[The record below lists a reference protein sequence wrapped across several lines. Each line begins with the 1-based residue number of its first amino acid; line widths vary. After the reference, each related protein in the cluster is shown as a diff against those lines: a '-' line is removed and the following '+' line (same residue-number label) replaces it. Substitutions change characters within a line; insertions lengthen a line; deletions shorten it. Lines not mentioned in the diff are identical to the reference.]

1 MAQFFIHRPIFAW
14 VIALVIMLAGILT
27 LTKMPI
33 AQYPTIAPPT
43 VTISATYPG
52 ASASTVE
59 NTVTQIIE
67 QQMNGLDGLRYIS
80 SNSAGNGQAS
90 IQLNF
95 EQGVDPDIAQV
106 QVQNK
111 LQSAT
116 ALLPED
122 VQRQGVK
129 VTKSGASFL
138 QVLAF
143 YSESD
148 SLSADDIK
156 DYVNSNISEP
166 LSRVAGVGEVQVFGG
181 SYAMRIWL
189 DPAKLTSLGITP
201 SDVAAAIRA
210 QNSQVAVGQLG
221 GAPSIEGQVLN
232 ATVNAQSMLTTPEQF
247 KNIFLRNTSDGA
259 QVRLGDVARVELGA
273 DTYQFDS
280 KFNGKPAGGVAIKLA
295 TGANALDTSEAVEA
309 RMVEL
314 RKNYPTGMKD
324 KLAFDTTPFI
334 KISIESVVHTLIEAI
349 ILVFFVMFL
358 FLQNWRATIIPT
370 MAVPVVV
377 LGTFAII
384 NIFGFSINTLTMFA
398 MVLAIG
404 LLVDDAI
411 VVVENVERVMQEDH
425 LDPVAATE
433 LSMKQITGALI
444 GMTSVLTAVFVPMSF
459 FGGTTGVIY
468 RQFSITLVTA
478 MVLSLVVAV
487 TFTPALCATILK
499 QHNPNKK
506 PSNNIFARFFRWFNA
521 AFDRTAE
528 KYQTGVNF
536 MTHHKLFS
544 GIVYAAVIGVL
555 VVLFKMLPS
564 SFLPEEDQGV
574 VMTLVQLPPNAT
586 LDRTDKVINTMT
598 HYFMENEKASVESV
612 FSVSGFS
619 FTGIGQNAG
628 LAFVKLKDWEKRTT
642 PEQQIGSLIQRGMAL
657 NMIAKDASYVMPLQL
672 PAMPE
677 LGVTAG
683 FNFQLKASAGQSHE
697 QLLAARNTILGLAA
711 QDKRLAGV
719 RPNGQEDTP
728 QYQINIDQAQAGA
741 MGVSIADINS
751 TMSMAWGGSYIN
763 DFIDRG
769 RVKKVYVQGEAHARM
784 MPEDLNKWYVRN
796 NKGEM
801 IPFSSFATGTWTYG
815 SPRLERY
822 NGIASMNIQGSPAPG
837 TSSGDAMLAMEEI
850 VAKLPSMGLQGFDY
864 EWTGLSLE
872 ERESGS
878 QAPFLYALSL
888 LIVFLCLAALYESW
902 SVPFS
907 ILLVVPLGV
916 VGAIIL
922 TMFGHTGLFGGI
934 TLFGR
939 TYFAPDANLSN
950 NIYFQVA
957 LIAVIGL
964 SAKNA
969 ILIVEFAKEL
979 QEKGESLFDATL
991 HAAKMRLRPII
1002 MTTLA
1007 FGFGVLPL
1015 ALSSGAGAGSQHSV
1029 GYGVLGGVIT
1039 STLLGIFFI
1048 PVFFVWVRSIFKYK
1062 PKNQNL
1068 QEHKS

>member
-27 LTKMPI
+27 ISNMPI
-33 AQYPTIAPPT
+33 AQYPTVAPPT

-52 ASASTVE
+52 ASADTVE

-90 IQLNF
+90 ITLNF
-95 EQGVDPDIAQV
+95 DQGIDPDIAQV

-122 VQRQGVK
+122 VQRQGVR

-138 QVLAF
+138 QVLSF
-143 YSESD
+143 FSPD
-148 SLSADDIK
+148 NSLTGDDIK

-166 LSRVAGVGEVQVFGG
+166 LSRVEGVGEVQVFGG

-189 DPAKLTSLGITP
+189 DPAKMASLQVTP
-201 SDVAAAIRA
+201 SDVSAAIRT
-210 QNSQVAVGQLG
+210 QNAQVAVGQLG
-221 GAPSIEGQVLN
+221 GAPATPGTVLN
-232 ATVNAQSMLTTPEQF
+232 ATVTAQSLLQTPEQF
-247 KNIFLRNTSDGA
+247 ANVFLKNTSNGA

-280 KFNGKPAGGVAIKLA
+280 KYNGKPSGGVAIKLA
-295 TGANALDTSEAVEA
+295 TGANALDTAQAVEA
-309 RMVEL
+309 RLAQL
-314 RKNYPTGMKD
+314 RPNYPAGLKD
-324 KLAFDTTPFI
+324 ELAFDTTPFI
-334 KISIESVVHTLIEAI
+334 ELSIKSVVKTLIEAI
-349 ILVFFVMFL
+349 ILVFVVMFL

-377 LGTFAII
+377 LGTFAVI
-384 NIFGFSINTLTMFA
+384 NMFGFTINTLTMFA

-411 VVVENVERVMQEDH
+411 VVVENVERVMVEDH
-425 LDPVAATE
+425 MDPISATE
-433 LSMKQITGALI
+433 ISMKQISGALI
-444 GMTSVLTAVFVPMSF
+444 GITSVLSAVFVPMAF

-478 MVLSLVVAV
+478 MVLSLIVAL

-499 QHNPNKK
+499 QHDPNKA
-506 PSNNIFARFFRWFNA
+506 PSNNIFARFFRWFNRS
-521 AFDRTAE
+521 FDKLAE
-528 KYQTGVNF
+528 KYQGGVNR
-536 MTHHKLFS
+536 MTHSKIFS
-544 GIVYAAVIGVL
+544 GIVYGLVL
-555 VVLFKMLPS
+555 VGIVFLFQKLPS
-564 SFLPEEDQGV
+564 SFLPDEDQGV
-574 VMTLVQLPPNAT
+574 VMTLVQLPPNAS
-586 LDRTDKVINTMT
+586 LERTGETIDAMT
-598 HYFMENEKASVESV
+598 GFFLNNEKDHVESV
-612 FSVSGFS
+612 FSVAGFS
-619 FTGIGQNAG
+619 FAGVGQNAG
-628 LAFVKLKDWEKRTT
+628 MAFIKLKDWSERTS
-642 PEQQIGSLIQRGMAL
+642 PESQVGAIIGRGMAL
-657 NMIAKDASYVMPLQL
+657 NMIVKDATYIMPLQL

-677 LGVTAG
+677 LGVSAG
-683 FNFQLKASAGQSHE
+683 FNLQLKDSAGNGHTK
-697 QLLAARNTILGLAA
+697 LIDARNMILGMAA
-711 QDKRLAGV
+711 QDPRLAGV

-728 QYQINIDQAQAGA
+728 QYKVIVDHAQAGA
-741 MGVSIADINS
+741 MGVSVAEINS
-751 TMSMAWGGSYIN
+751 TMSIAWGGSYVN

-769 RVKKVYVQGEAHARM
+769 RVKKVYVQGQSDSRM
-784 MPEDLNKWYVRN
+784 QPEDLDKWYVRN

-801 IPFSSFATGTWTYG
+801 IPFSAFATGEWTYG

-822 NGIASMNIQGSPAPG
+822 NGLSSVNIQGTPAPG
-837 TSSGDAMLAMEEI
+837 VSSGDAMLAMEEI
-850 VAKLPSMGLQGFDY
+850 VAKLPQMGAIGFDY

-872 ERESGS
+872 ERESGA

-902 SVPFS
+902 SIPFS
-907 ILLVVPLGV
+907 VLLVVPLGII
-916 VGAIIL
+916 GALAL
-922 TMFGHTGLFGGI
+922 TFAGMVLFQN
-934 TLFGR
+934 
-939 TYFAPDANLSN
+939 PNLSN

-957 LIAVIGL
+957 IIAVIGL

-979 QEKGESLFDATL
+979 QEQGEELFSATL

-1015 ALSSGAGAGSQHSV
+1015 ALSTGAGAGSQHSV
-1029 GYGVLGGVIT
+1029 GYGVLGGVIS

-1048 PVFFVWVRSIFKYK
+1048 PVFYVWIRSIFKYK
-1062 PKNQNL
+1062 PKPQRTENM
-1068 QEHKS
+1068 S

>member
-14 VIALVIMLAGILT
+14 VIALVIMLAGIIT
-27 LTKMPI
+27 LTKMPV
-33 AQYPTIAPPT
+33 AQYPTISPPS

-52 ASASTVE
+52 ASAQTVE

-90 IQLNF
+90 INLNF
-95 EQGVDPDIAQV
+95 EQGIDPDIAQV

-122 VQRQGVK
+122 VQRQGLK
-129 VTKSGASFL
+129 VTKSGASFM

-143 YSESD
+143 YSPD
-148 SLSADDIK
+148 GSLSAADIK

-189 DPAKLTSLGITP
+189 DPAKMTSLQITP
-201 SDVAAAIRA
+201 SDVATAINA

-221 GAPSIEGQVLN
+221 GAPSVQGQVLN
-232 ATVNAQSMLTTPEQF
+232 ATVNAQSMLQTPEQF
-247 KNIFLRNTSDGA
+247 RNIFLKNTASGA
-259 QVRLGDVARVELGA
+259 QVRLGDVARVELGS
-273 DTYQFDS
+273 DNYQFDS
-280 KFNGKPAGGVAIKLA
+280 KFNGKAAGGVAIKLA
-295 TGANALDTSEAVEA
+295 TGANALDTAAAVEK
-309 RMVEL
+309 RLSEL
-314 RKNYPTGMKD
+314 RKNYPNGLKD
-324 KLAFDTTPFI
+324 QLAYDTTPFI
-334 KISIESVVHTLIEAI
+334 KLSIESVVHTLIEAVV
-349 ILVFFVMFL
+349 LVFIVMFL

-370 MAVPVVV
+370 LAVPVVV
-377 LGTFAII
+377 LGTFAVI

-411 VVVENVERVMQEDH
+411 VVVENVERVMQEEH

-433 LSMKQITGALI
+433 KSMQQISGALVGI
-444 GMTSVLTAVFVPMSF
+444 TSVLTAVFVPMAF
-459 FGGTTGVIY
+459 FAGTTGVIY

-478 MVLSLVVAV
+478 MILSLIVAL
-487 TFTPALCATILK
+487 TFTPALCATLLK
-499 QHNPNKK
+499 QHDPNKAE
-506 PSNNIFARFFRWFNA
+506 SNNIFARFFRWFNSS
-521 AFDRTAE
+521 FE
-528 KYQTGVNF
+528 KLSVKYQGGVNR
-536 MTHHKLFS
+536 MTHHKVFS
-544 GIVYAAVIGVL
+544 GVVYLLVIAGL
-555 VVLFKMLPS
+555 VGLYKALPS
-564 SFLPEEDQGV
+564 SFLPDEDQGV
-574 VMTLVQLPPNAT
+574 VMTLVQLPPSAS
-586 LDRTDKVINTMT
+586 LERTDKVITTMT
-598 HYFMENEKASVESV
+598 DYFMNKEKEHVESI
-612 FSVSGFS
+612 FTVSGFS
-619 FTGIGQNAG
+619 FTGVGQNAG
-628 LAFVKLKDWEKRTT
+628 LAFIKLKDWSERTT
-642 PEQQIGSLIQRGMAL
+642 PESQIGAIIQRGMAL
-657 NMIAKDASYVMPLQL
+657 NMIVKDASYIMPLQL

-677 LGVTAG
+677 LGVSAG
-683 FNFQLKASAGQSHE
+683 FNIQLKDASGQGHE
-697 QLLAARNTILGLAA
+697 KLIAARNAILGMAA

-741 MGVSIADINS
+741 MGVSIADINT
-751 TMSMAWGGSYIN
+751 TMSMAWGGTYIN
-763 DFIDRG
+763 DFVDRG
-769 RVKKVYVQGEAHARM
+769 RVKKVYVQGEANTRM

-796 NKGEM
+796 SSGTM
-801 IPFSSFATGTWTYG
+801 VPFSAFATGEWTYG

-822 NGIASMNIQGSPAPG
+822 NGVSSVNIQGTPAPG
-837 TSSGDAMLAMEEI
+837 VSSGDAMLAMEEI
-850 VAKLPSMGLQGFDY
+850 IGKLPSMGLQGFDY

-872 ERESGS
+872 ERDSGN
-878 QAPFLYALSL
+878 QTAPLLVLSM

-902 SVPFS
+902 SIPVS
-907 ILLVVPLGV
+907 VLLVVPLGIL
-916 VGAIIL
+916 GAFALTWLGMIIK
-922 TMFGHTGLFGGI
+922 GD
-934 TLFGR
+934 
-939 TYFAPDANLSN
+939 PNLSF

-957 LIAVIGL
+957 IVAVIGL

-979 QEKGESLFDATL
+979 QEQGEDLFDATL

-1015 ALSSGAGAGSQHSV
+1015 ALSTGAGAGSQHSV
-1029 GYGVLGGVIT
+1029 GFGVLGGVIS

-1048 PVFFVWVRSIFKYK
+1048 PVFFVWIRSIFKYK
-1062 PKNQNL
+1062 PKKQNNQE
-1068 QEHKS
+1068 QTS

>member
-1 MAQFFIHRPIFAW
+1 MAHFFIHRPIFAW
-14 VIALVIMLAGILT
+14 VISLVIMLAGIIT
-27 LTKMPI
+27 LTNMPI

-43 VTISATYPG
+43 VTIAATYPG
-52 ASASTVE
+52 ASAETVE

-80 SNSAGNGQAS
+80 SNSAGNGSAS
-90 IQLNF
+90 ITLNF
-95 EQGVDPDIAQV
+95 EQGIDPDIAQV

-116 ALLPED
+116 ALLPDD

-143 YSESD
+143 YSPDE

-181 SYAMRIWL
+181 SYAMRIWM
-189 DPAKLTSLGITP
+189 DPAKMASLQVTP
-201 SDVAAAIRA
+201 SDIAQAIRT
-210 QNSQVAVGQLG
+210 QNAQVAVGQLG
-221 GAPSIEGQVLN
+221 GAPAIQGQALN
-232 ATVNAQSMLTTPEQF
+232 ATVTAQSLLQTPEQF
-247 KNIFLRNTSDGA
+247 SNIFLKNTASGA
-259 QVRLGDVARVELGA
+259 QVRLGDVARIELGA
-273 DTYQFDS
+273 DNYQFIS
-280 KFNGKPAGGVAIKLA
+280 KYNGKPAGGVAIKLS
-295 TGANALDTSEAVEA
+295 TGANALDTAAAVEE
-309 RMVEL
+309 RLKQL
-314 RKNYPTGMKD
+314 RPNYPAGLKD
-324 KLAFDTTPFI
+324 ELAFDTTPFI
-334 KISIESVVHTLIEAI
+334 ELSIKSVVKTLVEAI
-349 ILVFFVMFL
+349 ILVFIVMFL

-377 LGTFAII
+377 LGTFAVI
-384 NIFGFSINTLTMFA
+384 NMFGFSINTLTMFA

-411 VVVENVERVMQEDH
+411 VVVENVERVMVEEH

-433 LSMKQITGALI
+433 KSMKQISGALI
-444 GMTSVLTAVFVPMSF
+444 GITSVLSAVFVPMAF

-478 MVLSLVVAV
+478 MVLSLVVAL

-499 QHNPNKK
+499 QHDPNK
-506 PSNNIFARFFRWFNA
+506 PESNGIFARFFRWFNRS
-521 AFDRTAE
+521 FDKLSV
-528 KYQTGVNF
+528 KYQGGVNR
-536 MTHHKLFS
+536 MTHHKIFS
-544 GIVYAAVIGVL
+544 GVLYAVVLGIIVL
-555 VVLFKMLPS
+555 VFQKLPS
-564 SFLPEEDQGV
+564 SFLPDEDQGV

-586 LDRTDKVINTMT
+586 LERTDATMT
-598 HYFMENEKASVESV
+598 SMTNFFRENEKEHVQSV

-619 FTGIGQNAG
+619 FSGVGQNAG
-628 LAFVKLKDWEKRTT
+628 MAFIKLKDWSERTS
-642 PEQQIGSLIQRGMAL
+642 PESQVGAIIQRGMAL
-657 NMIAKDASYVMPLQL
+657 NMIVKDATYIMPLQL

-677 LGVTAG
+677 LGVSSG
-683 FNFQLKASAGQSHE
+683 FNLQLKDAAGNGHE
-697 QLLAARNTILGLAA
+697 KLTMARNIVLGEASK
-711 QDKRLAGV
+711 DPRLMGV

-728 QYQINIDQAQAGA
+728 QYRIIIDQAQAGA
-741 MGVSIADINS
+741 AGVSIAEINS
-751 TMSMAWGGSYIN
+751 TMGMAWGGSYIN

-769 RVKKVYVQGEAHARM
+769 RVKKVYVQAESDSRM

-796 NKGEM
+796 NRGEM
-801 IPFSSFATGTWTYG
+801 VPFSAFATGEWTYG

-822 NGIASMNIQGSPAPG
+822 NGVSAKNIQGAPAPG
-837 TSSGDAMLAMEEI
+837 VSSGEAMQAMEEI
-850 VAKLPSMGLQGFDY
+850 VAKLPSMGLNGFDY

-872 ERESGS
+872 ERESGD

-902 SVPFS
+902 SIPFS
-907 ILLVVPLGV
+907 VLLVVPLGI
-916 VGAIIL
+916 VGALLL
-922 TMFGHTGLFGGI
+922 TFGGMI
-934 TLFGR
+934 LFKN
-939 TYFAPDANLSN
+939 PNLSN

-957 LIAVIGL
+957 IIAVIGL

-979 QEKGESLFDATL
+979 QEKGEDLFEATL

-1029 GYGVLGGVIT
+1029 GYGVLGGVIS

-1048 PVFFVWVRSIFKYK
+1048 PVFYVWIRSIFKYK
-1062 PKNQNL
+1062 PKQQNN
-1068 QEHKS
+1068 QEHVS

>member
-14 VIALVIMLAGILT
+14 VIALVIMLAGIIT
-27 LTKMPI
+27 LTKMPV
-33 AQYPTIAPPT
+33 AQYPTISPPS

-52 ASASTVE
+52 ASAQTVE

-90 IQLNF
+90 INLNF
-95 EQGVDPDIAQV
+95 EQGIDPDIAQV

-122 VQRQGVK
+122 VQRQGLK
-129 VTKSGASFL
+129 VTKSGASFM

-143 YSESD
+143 YSPD
-148 SLSADDIK
+148 GSLSAADIK

-189 DPAKLTSLGITP
+189 DPAKMTSLQITP
-201 SDVAAAIRA
+201 SDVATAINA

-221 GAPSIEGQVLN
+221 GAPSVQGQVLN
-232 ATVNAQSMLTTPEQF
+232 ATVNAQSMLQTPEQF
-247 KNIFLRNTSDGA
+247 RNIFLKNTASGA
-259 QVRLGDVARVELGA
+259 QVRLGDVARVELGS
-273 DTYQFDS
+273 DNYQFDS
-280 KFNGKPAGGVAIKLA
+280 KFNGKAAGGVAIKLA
-295 TGANALDTSEAVEA
+295 TGANALDTAAAVEK
-309 RMVEL
+309 RLSEL
-314 RKNYPTGMKD
+314 RKNYPNGLKD
-324 KLAFDTTPFI
+324 QLAYDTTPFI
-334 KISIESVVHTLIEAI
+334 KLSIESVVHTLIEAVV
-349 ILVFFVMFL
+349 LVFIVMFL

-370 MAVPVVV
+370 LAVPVVV
-377 LGTFAII
+377 LGTFAVI

-411 VVVENVERVMQEDH
+411 VVVENVERVMQEEH

-433 LSMKQITGALI
+433 KSMQQISGALVGI
-444 GMTSVLTAVFVPMSF
+444 TSVLTAVFVPMAF
-459 FGGTTGVIY
+459 FAGTTGVIY

-478 MVLSLVVAV
+478 MILSLIVAL
-487 TFTPALCATILK
+487 TFTPALCATLLK
-499 QHNPNKK
+499 QHDPNKAE
-506 PSNNIFARFFRWFNA
+506 SNNIFARFFRWFNSS
-521 AFDRTAE
+521 FE
-528 KYQTGVNF
+528 KLSVKYQGGVNR
-536 MTHHKLFS
+536 MTHHKVFS
-544 GIVYAAVIGVL
+544 GVVYLLVIAGL
-555 VVLFKMLPS
+555 VGLYKALPS
-564 SFLPEEDQGV
+564 SFLPDEDQGV
-574 VMTLVQLPPNAT
+574 VMTLVQLPPSAS
-586 LDRTDKVINTMT
+586 LERTDKVITTMT
-598 HYFMENEKASVESV
+598 DYFMNKEKEHVESI
-612 FSVSGFS
+612 FTVSGFS
-619 FTGIGQNAG
+619 FTGVGQNAG
-628 LAFVKLKDWEKRTT
+628 LAFIKLKDWSERTT
-642 PEQQIGSLIQRGMAL
+642 PESQIGAIIQRGMAL
-657 NMIAKDASYVMPLQL
+657 NMIVKDASYIMPLQL

-677 LGVTAG
+677 LGVSAG
-683 FNFQLKASAGQSHE
+683 FDIQLKDASGQGHE
-697 QLLAARNTILGLAA
+697 KLIAARNAILGMAA

-741 MGVSIADINS
+741 MGVSIADINT
-751 TMSMAWGGSYIN
+751 TMSMAWGGTYIN
-763 DFIDRG
+763 DFVDRG
-769 RVKKVYVQGEAHARM
+769 RVKKVYVQGEANTRM

-796 NKGEM
+796 SSGTM
-801 IPFSSFATGTWTYG
+801 VPFSAFATGEWTYG

-822 NGIASMNIQGSPAPG
+822 NGVSSVNIQGTPAPG
-837 TSSGDAMLAMEEI
+837 VSSGDAMLAMEEI
-850 VAKLPSMGLQGFDY
+850 IGKLPSMGLQGFDY

-872 ERESGS
+872 ERDSGN
-878 QAPFLYALSL
+878 QTAPLLVLSM

-902 SVPFS
+902 SIPVS
-907 ILLVVPLGV
+907 VLLVVPLGIL
-916 VGAIIL
+916 GAFALTWLGMIIK
-922 TMFGHTGLFGGI
+922 GD
-934 TLFGR
+934 
-939 TYFAPDANLSN
+939 PNLSF

-957 LIAVIGL
+957 IVAVIGL

-979 QEKGESLFDATL
+979 QEQGEDLFDATL

-1015 ALSSGAGAGSQHSV
+1015 ALSTGAGAGSQHSV
-1029 GYGVLGGVIT
+1029 GFGVLGGVIS

-1048 PVFFVWVRSIFKYK
+1048 PVFFVWIRSIFKYK
-1062 PKNQNL
+1062 PKKQNNQE
-1068 QEHKS
+1068 QTS

>member
-1 MAQFFIHRPIFAW
+1 MAKFFIHRPIFAW

-27 LTKMPI
+27 ISKMPI

-52 ASASTVE
+52 ASAATVE

-90 IQLNF
+90 IALNF

-116 ALLPED
+116 ALLPDD
-122 VQRQGVK
+122 VQRQGVR

-143 YSESD
+143 YSPD
-148 SLSADDIK
+148 GSLTADDIK

-189 DPAKLTSLGITP
+189 DPAKMASLQVTP
-201 SDVAAAIRA
+201 SDVAQAIRT
-210 QNSQVAVGQLG
+210 QNAQVAVGQLG
-221 GAPSIEGQVLN
+221 GAPQIEGQVLN
-232 ATVNAQSMLTTPEQF
+232 ATVNAQSLLQTPEQF
-247 KNIFLRNTSDGA
+247 ENIFLKNTTSGA

-273 DTYQFDS
+273 DNYQFDS

-295 TGANALDTSEAVEA
+295 TGANALDTAEAVEE
-309 RMVEL
+309 RLKQL
-314 RKNYPTGMKD
+314 RPNYPQGMVD
-324 KLAFDTTPFI
+324 TLAFDTTPFI
-334 KISIESVVHTLIEAI
+334 QLSIESVVHTLIEAV
-349 ILVFFVMFL
+349 ILVFIVMFL

-411 VVVENVERVMQEDH
+411 VVVENVERVMAEEH
-425 LDPVAATE
+425 LDPVSATE
-433 LSMKQITGALI
+433 KSMKQISGALI
-444 GMTSVLTAVFVPMSF
+444 GITSVLSAVFVPMAF
-459 FGGTTGVIY
+459 FGGSTGVIY

-478 MVLSLVVAV
+478 MVLSLVVAL

-499 QHNPNKK
+499 QHDPNK
-506 PSNNIFARFFRWFNA
+506 PQSNNPAARFFRWFNHS
-521 AFDRTAE
+521 FDRVSV
-528 KYQTGVNF
+528 KYQGGVNR
-536 MTHHKLFS
+536 MTHHKIFS
-544 GIVYAAVIGVL
+544 GIIYAVVIGIIVL
-555 VVLFKMLPS
+555 IFQKLPS
-564 SFLPEEDQGV
+564 SFLPDEDQGV

-586 LDRTDKVINTMT
+586 LERTDKVINTMT
-598 HYFMENEKASVESV
+598 GYFLENEKDHVQSV
-612 FSVSGFS
+612 FSVAGFS
-619 FTGIGQNAG
+619 FTGVGQNAG
-628 LAFVKLKDWEKRTT
+628 LAFIKLKDWSERTT
-642 PEQQIGSLIQRGMAL
+642 PESQVGAIIQRGMAL
-657 NMIAKDASYVMPLQL
+657 NMIVKDASYIMPLQL

-677 LGVTAG
+677 LGVSAG
-683 FNFQLKASAGQSHE
+683 FNMQLKAASGQSHE
-697 QLLAARNTILGLAA
+697 QLLAARNTVLGMAA

-719 RPNGQEDTP
+719 RPNGQEDNP
-728 QYQINIDQAQAGA
+728 QYRVIVDHAQAGA
-741 MGVSIADINS
+741 LGVSISEINS

-763 DFIDRG
+763 DFLDRG
-769 RVKKVYVQGEAHARM
+769 RVKKVYVQGEASSRM
-784 MPEDLNKWYVRN
+784 MPEDLNQWYVRN
-796 NKGEM
+796 NRGEM
-801 IPFSSFATGTWTYG
+801 VPFSAFATGEWTYG

-822 NGIASMNIQGSPAPG
+822 NGVSAMNIQGTPAPG
-837 TSSGDAMLAMEEI
+837 VSSGDAMRAMEEI
-850 VAKLPSMGLQGFDY
+850 IAKLPEMGMQGFDY

-872 ERESGS
+872 ERESGA

-902 SVPFS
+902 SIPFS
-907 ILLVVPLGV
+907 VLLVVPLGI
-916 VGAIIL
+916 VGALLL
-922 TMFGHTGLFGGI
+922 TFGGMI
-934 TLFGR
+934 LFKD
-939 TYFAPDANLSN
+939 PNLSN

-957 LIAVIGL
+957 IIAVIGL

-979 QEKGESLFDATL
+979 QEQGEELFDATL

-1015 ALSSGAGAGSQHSV
+1015 ALASGAGAGSQHSV
-1029 GYGVLGGVIT
+1029 GYGVLGGVIS

-1048 PVFFVWVRSIFKYK
+1048 PVFYVWIRSIFKYK
-1062 PKNQNL
+1062 PKQQNQ
-1068 QEHKS
+1068 EYKS

>member
-1 MAQFFIHRPIFAW
+1 MAHFFIHRPIFAW
-14 VIALVIMLAGILT
+14 VISLVIMLAGIIT
-27 LTKMPI
+27 LTNMPI

-43 VTISATYPG
+43 VTIAATYPG
-52 ASASTVE
+52 ASAETVE

-80 SNSAGNGQAS
+80 SNSAGNGSAS
-90 IQLNF
+90 ITLNF
-95 EQGVDPDIAQV
+95 EQGIDPDIAQV

-116 ALLPED
+116 ALLPDD

-143 YSESD
+143 YSPDE

-181 SYAMRIWL
+181 SYAMRIWM
-189 DPAKLTSLGITP
+189 DPAKMASLQVTP
-201 SDVAAAIRA
+201 SDIAQAIRT
-210 QNSQVAVGQLG
+210 QNAQVAVGQLG
-221 GAPSIEGQVLN
+221 GAPSIQGQALN
-232 ATVNAQSMLTTPEQF
+232 ATVTAQSLLQTPEQF
-247 KNIFLRNTSDGA
+247 SNIFLKNTASGA
-259 QVRLGDVARVELGA
+259 QVRLGDVARIELGA
-273 DTYQFDS
+273 DNYQFIS
-280 KFNGKPAGGVAIKLA
+280 KYNGKPAGGVAIKLS
-295 TGANALDTSEAVEA
+295 TGANALDTAAAVEE
-309 RMVEL
+309 RLKQL
-314 RKNYPTGMKD
+314 RPNYPTGLKD
-324 KLAFDTTPFI
+324 ELAFDTTPFI
-334 KISIESVVHTLIEAI
+334 ELSIKSVVKTLIEAI
-349 ILVFFVMFL
+349 ILVFIVMFL

-377 LGTFAII
+377 LGTFAVI
-384 NIFGFSINTLTMFA
+384 NMFGFTINTLTMFA

-411 VVVENVERVMQEDH
+411 VVVENVERVMVEEH

-433 LSMKQITGALI
+433 KSMKQISGALI
-444 GMTSVLTAVFVPMSF
+444 GITSVLSAVFIPMAF

-478 MVLSLVVAV
+478 MVLSLVVAL

-499 QHNPNKK
+499 QHDPNK
-506 PSNNIFARFFRWFNA
+506 PESNGIFARFFRWFNRS
-521 AFDRTAE
+521 FDKLSV
-528 KYQTGVNF
+528 KYQGGVNR
-536 MTHHKLFS
+536 MTHHKIFS
-544 GIVYAAVIGVL
+544 GVLYA
-555 VVLFKMLPS
+555 VVLGIIVLLFQKLPS
-564 SFLPEEDQGV
+564 SFLPDEDQGV

-586 LDRTDKVINTMT
+586 LERTEATMT
-598 HYFMENEKASVESV
+598 SMSNFFRENEKEHVESV

-628 LAFVKLKDWEKRTT
+628 MAFIKLKDWSERTS
-642 PEQQIGSLIQRGMAL
+642 PESQVGAIIQRGMAL
-657 NMIAKDASYVMPLQL
+657 NMIVKDATYIMPLQL

-677 LGVTAG
+677 LGVSSG
-683 FNFQLKASAGQSHE
+683 FNLQLKDAAGNGHE
-697 QLLAARNTILGLAA
+697 KLTMARNIVLGEAA
-711 QDKRLAGV
+711 KDPRLMGV

-728 QYQINIDQAQAGA
+728 QYRIIVDQAQAGA
-741 MGVSIADINS
+741 AGVSIAEINS

-769 RVKKVYVQGEAHARM
+769 RVKKVYVQAESDSRM

-796 NKGEM
+796 NSGDM
-801 IPFSSFATGTWTYG
+801 VPFSAFATGEWTYG

-822 NGIASMNIQGSPAPG
+822 NGVSAKNIQGSPAPG
-837 TSSGDAMLAMEEI
+837 VSSGEAMQAMEEI
-850 VAKLPSMGLQGFDY
+850 VAKLPSMGLNGFDY

-872 ERESGS
+872 ERESGD

-902 SVPFS
+902 SIPFS
-907 ILLVVPLGV
+907 VLLVVPLGI
-916 VGAIIL
+916 VGALLLTFSGMIL
-922 TMFGHTGLFGGI
+922 FKN
-934 TLFGR
+934 
-939 TYFAPDANLSN
+939 PNLSN

-957 LIAVIGL
+957 IIAVIGL

-979 QEKGESLFDATL
+979 QEKGEDLFEATL

-1029 GYGVLGGVIT
+1029 GYGVLGGVIS

-1048 PVFFVWVRSIFKYK
+1048 PVFYVWIRSIFKYK
-1062 PKNQNL
+1062 PKQQNN
-1068 QEHKS
+1068 QEHVS

>member
-14 VIALVIMLAGILT
+14 VIALVIMLAGIIT
-27 LTKMPI
+27 LTKMPV

-52 ASASTVE
+52 ASAQTVE

-90 IQLNF
+90 INLNF

-116 ALLPED
+116 ALLPAD

-138 QVLAF
+138 QVIAF
-143 YSESD
+143 YSPD
-148 SLSADDIK
+148 NSLSASDIK

-166 LSRVAGVGEVQVFGG
+166 LSRVAGVGELQVFGG

-189 DPAKLTSLGITP
+189 DPAKLTSFNLTP
-201 SDVAAAIRA
+201 NDVATAIRA

-221 GAPSIEGQVLN
+221 GAPATAGQVLN
-232 ATVNAQSMLTTPEQF
+232 ATVNAQTMLQTPEQF
-247 KNIFLRNTSDGA
+247 KNIFLKNTSGGA
-259 QVRLGDVARVELGA
+259 QVRLGDVARVELGS
-273 DTYQFDS
+273 DNYQFDS
-280 KFNGKPAGGVAIKLA
+280 KFNGSPAGGVAIKLA
-295 TGANALDTSEAVEA
+295 TGANALDTAAAVEK
-309 RMVEL
+309 RLSEL
-314 RKNYPTGMKD
+314 RHNYPSGLKD
-324 KLAFDTTPFI
+324 KLAYDTTPFI
-334 KISIESVVHTLIEAI
+334 RLSIESVVHTLIEAVV
-349 ILVFFVMFL
+349 LVFIVMFL

-370 MAVPVVV
+370 LAVPVVV
-377 LGTFAII
+377 LGTFAVI

-411 VVVENVERVMQEDH
+411 VVVENVERVMQEEH
-425 LDPVAATE
+425 LEPVPATE
-433 LSMKQITGALI
+433 KSMSQISGALVGI
-444 GMTSVLTAVFVPMSF
+444 TSVLTAVFVPMAF
-459 FGGTTGVIY
+459 FSGTTGVIY

-478 MVLSLVVAV
+478 MILSLIVAL
-487 TFTPALCATILK
+487 TFTPALCATLLK
-499 QHNPNKK
+499 QHDPNKQE
-506 PSNNIFARFFRWFNA
+506 SNNIFARFFRWFNRS
-521 AFDRTAE
+521 FERLSE
-528 KYQTGVNF
+528 KYQGGVNR

-544 GIVYAAVIGVL
+544 GVLYIVVIAAL
-555 VVLFKMLPS
+555 VGIYKMLPS

-574 VMTLVQLPPNAT
+574 VMTLVQLPPSAS
-586 LDRTDKVINTMT
+586 LERTDKVIDTMT
-598 HYFMENEKASVESV
+598 GYFLNKEKENVESIFTV
-612 FSVSGFS
+612 AGFS
-619 FTGIGQNAG
+619 FTGVGQNAG
-628 LAFVKLKDWEKRTT
+628 LAFIKLKDWSERTS
-642 PEQQIGSLIQRGMAL
+642 PESQIGAIIQRGMAL
-657 NMIAKDASYVMPLQL
+657 NMIVKDASYIMPLQL

-677 LGVTAG
+677 LGVASG
-683 FNFQLKASAGQSHE
+683 FDIQLKDVSGQGHE
-697 QLLAARNTILGLAA
+697 KLIAARNAVLGMAS

-728 QYQINIDQAQAGA
+728 QYQITIDQAQAGA
-741 MGVSIADINS
+741 MGVSIADINN

-763 DFIDRG
+763 DFVDRG
-769 RVKKVYVQGEAHARM
+769 RVKKVYVQGEADTRM

-801 IPFSSFATGTWTYG
+801 VPFSGFAKGEWTYG

-822 NGIASMNIQGSPAPG
+822 NGVSSVNIQGTPAPG
-837 TSSGDAMLAMEEI
+837 VSSGDAMLAMEQI
-850 VAKLPSMGLQGFDY
+850 IGKLPSMGLSGFDY

-872 ERESGS
+872 ERDSGS
-878 QAPFLYALSL
+878 QTAPLLVLSL

-902 SVPFS
+902 SVPVS
-907 ILLVVPLGV
+907 VLLVVPLGI
-916 VGAIIL
+916 VGAFTL
-922 TMFGHTGLFGGI
+922 TWLGMMIKGD
-934 TLFGR
+934 
-939 TYFAPDANLSN
+939 PNLSF

-957 LIAVIGL
+957 IVAVIGL

-979 QEKGESLFDATL
+979 QEQGEELFEATL

-1015 ALSSGAGAGSQHSV
+1015 ALASGAGAGSQHSV
-1029 GYGVLGGVIT
+1029 GYGVLGGVIS

-1048 PVFFVWVRSIFKYK
+1048 PVFFVWIRSIFKYK
-1062 PKNQNL
+1062 PKTLNT
-1068 QEHKS
+1068 QEH

>member
-27 LTKMPI
+27 LSKMPI

-43 VTISATYPG
+43 VTIAATYPG
-52 ASASTVE
+52 ASAETVE

-122 VQRQGVK
+122 VQRQGIK

-138 QVLAF
+138 QVIAF
-143 YSESD
+143 YSPDEN
-148 SLSADDIK
+148 LSADDIK

-189 DPAKLTSLGITP
+189 DPAKMTSLQITP

-221 GAPSIEGQVLN
+221 GAPSVQGQVLN
-232 ATVNAQSMLTTPEQF
+232 ATINAQSMLQTPEQF
-247 KNIFLRNTSDGA
+247 KNIFLKNTVSGA
-259 QVRLGDVARVELGA
+259 QVRIGDIARVELGA
-273 DTYQFDS
+273 DNYQFDS
-280 KFNGKPAGGVAIKLA
+280 KYNGKPAGGVAIKLA
-295 TGANALDTSEAVEA
+295 TGANALDTAKAVEA
-309 RMVEL
+309 RLVDL

-324 KLAFDTTPFI
+324 QLAFDTTPFI
-334 KISIESVVHTLIEAI
+334 QLSIESVVHTLIEAI
-349 ILVFFVMFL
+349 ILVFIVMFL

-370 MAVPVVV
+370 LAVPVVV
-377 LGTFAII
+377 LGTFAVI
-384 NIFGFSINTLTMFA
+384 NVFGFSINTLTMFA

-433 LSMKQITGALI
+433 ISMKQISGALI
-444 GMTSVLTAVFVPMSF
+444 GITSVLSAVFIPMAF

-478 MVLSLVVAV
+478 MVLSLIVAL
-487 TFTPALCATILK
+487 TFTPALCATLLK
-499 QHNPNKK
+499 QHDPNQK
-506 PSNNIFARFFRWFNA
+506 PSNNIVARFFRWFNTS
-521 AFDRTAE
+521 FEKTAQ
-528 KYQTGVNF
+528 KYQNGVNR
-536 MTHHKLFS
+536 MTHHKIFS
-544 GIVYAAVIGVL
+544 GVIYVVVIGVL
-555 VVLFKMLPS
+555 IVLFKILPS

-586 LDRTDKVINTMT
+586 LERTGKTIDTMT
-598 HYFMENEKASVESV
+598 DFFMKQEKDTVQSV
-612 FSVSGFS
+612 FSVTGFS
-619 FTGIGQNAG
+619 FTGVGQNAG
-628 LAFVKLKDWEKRTT
+628 LAFIRLKDWKERTT
-642 PEQQIGSLIQRGMAL
+642 PEQQIGALIKRGMAL
-657 NMIAKDASYVMPLQL
+657 NMIIKDASYVMPLQL

-683 FNFQLKASAGQSHE
+683 FNLQLKDAGGQGHDK
-697 QLLAARNTILGLAA
+697 LIAARNAVLGMAA

-728 QYQINIDQAQAGA
+728 QYQIIIDQAQAGA
-741 MGVSIADINS
+741 MGVSISEINS
-751 TMSMAWGGSYIN
+751 TMSMTWAGSYIN

-769 RVKKVYVQGEAHARM
+769 RVKKVYIQGEANARM

-796 NKGEM
+796 NQGAM
-801 IPFSSFATGTWTYG
+801 VPFSAFATGKWVYG
-815 SPRLERY
+815 SQRLERY
-822 NGIASMNIQGSPAPG
+822 NGISSVNIQGTPAPG
-837 TSSGDAMLAMEEI
+837 VSSGDAMKAMEEI
-850 VAKLPSMGLQGFDY
+850 IAKLPSMGLSGFDY

-872 ERESGS
+872 ERESGA

-902 SVPFS
+902 SIPFS
-907 ILLVVPLGV
+907 VLLVVPLGV
-916 VGAIIL
+916 VGAMVL
-922 TMFGHTGLFGGI
+922 TYLGMTIKGD
-934 TLFGR
+934 
-939 TYFAPDANLSN
+939 PNLSN

-957 LIAVIGL
+957 IIAVIGL

-979 QEKGESLFDATL
+979 QEKGEELFEATL

-1015 ALSSGAGAGSQHSV
+1015 ALASGAGAGSQHSV
-1029 GYGVLGGVIT
+1029 GFGVLGGVIS

-1048 PVFFVWVRSIFKYK
+1048 PVFFVWIRSIFKYK
-1062 PKNQNL
+1062 PKNINN
-1068 QEHKS
+1068 QEQSS

>member
-14 VIALVIMLAGILT
+14 VIALVIMLAGIIT
-27 LTKMPI
+27 LTKMPV

-52 ASASTVE
+52 ASAQTVE

-90 IQLNF
+90 INLNF
-95 EQGVDPDIAQV
+95 AQGVDPDIAQV

-116 ALLPED
+116 ALLPAD

-138 QVLAF
+138 QVIAF
-143 YSESD
+143 YSPD
-148 SLSADDIK
+148 NSLSASDIK

-166 LSRVAGVGEVQVFGG
+166 LSRVAGVGELQVFGG

-189 DPAKLTSLGITP
+189 DPAKLTSFNLTP
-201 SDVAAAIRA
+201 NDVATAIRA

-221 GAPSIEGQVLN
+221 GAPSTAGQVLN
-232 ATVNAQSMLTTPEQF
+232 ATVNAQTMLQTPEQF
-247 KNIFLRNTSDGA
+247 KNIFLKNTSGGA
-259 QVRLGDVARVELGA
+259 QVRLGDVARVELGS
-273 DTYQFDS
+273 DNYQFDS

-295 TGANALDTSEAVEA
+295 TGANALDTAAAVEE
-309 RMVEL
+309 RLKQL
-314 RKNYPTGMKD
+314 RPNYPEGLKD
-324 KLAFDTTPFI
+324 ELAFDTTPFI
-334 KISIESVVHTLIEAI
+334 ELSIKSVVKTLIEAI
-349 ILVFFVMFL
+349 ILVFIVMFL

-377 LGTFAII
+377 LGTFAVI
-384 NIFGFSINTLTMFA
+384 NMFGFSINTLTMFA

-411 VVVENVERVMQEDH
+411 VVVENVERVMQEEH
-425 LDPVAATE
+425 LEPVPATE
-433 LSMKQITGALI
+433 KSMSQISGALVGI
-444 GMTSVLTAVFVPMSF
+444 TSVLTAVFVPMAF
-459 FGGTTGVIY
+459 FSGTTGVIY

-478 MVLSLVVAV
+478 MILSLIVAL
-487 TFTPALCATILK
+487 TFTPALCATLLK
-499 QHNPNKK
+499 QHDPNKQE
-506 PSNNIFARFFRWFNA
+506 SNNIFARFFRWFNRS
-521 AFDRTAE
+521 FERLSE
-528 KYQTGVNF
+528 KYQGGVNR

-544 GIVYAAVIGVL
+544 GVLYIVVIAAL
-555 VVLFKMLPS
+555 VGIYKVLPS

-574 VMTLVQLPPNAT
+574 VMTLVQLPPSAS
-586 LDRTDKVINTMT
+586 LERTDKVIDTMT
-598 HYFMENEKASVESV
+598 GYFLNKEKENVESIFTV
-612 FSVSGFS
+612 AGFS
-619 FTGIGQNAG
+619 FTGVGQNAG
-628 LAFVKLKDWEKRTT
+628 LAFIKLKDWSERTT
-642 PEQQIGSLIQRGMAL
+642 PESQIGAIIQRGMAL
-657 NMIAKDASYVMPLQL
+657 NMIVKDASYIMPLQL

-677 LGVTAG
+677 LGVASG
-683 FNFQLKASAGQSHE
+683 FDIQLKDASGQGHE
-697 QLLAARNTILGLAA
+697 KLIAARNAILGMAS

-728 QYQINIDQAQAGA
+728 QYQITIDQAQAGA

-751 TMSMAWGGSYIN
+751 TMGMAWGGSYIN

-769 RVKKVYVQGEAHARM
+769 RVKKVYVQGEANARM
-784 MPEDLNKWYVRN
+784 MPEDLNQWYVRN

-801 IPFSSFATGTWTYG
+801 VPFSAFATGKWTYG

-822 NGIASMNIQGSPAPG
+822 NGVSSVNIQGTPAPG
-837 TSSGDAMLAMEEI
+837 VSSGDAMLAMEEI
-850 VAKLPSMGLQGFDY
+850 IGKLPSMGLTGFDY

-872 ERESGS
+872 ERDSGS
-878 QAPFLYALSL
+878 QTAPLLVLSL

-902 SVPFS
+902 SVPVS
-907 ILLVVPLGV
+907 VLLVVPLGI
-916 VGAIIL
+916 VGAFAL
-922 TMFGHTGLFGGI
+922 TWLGMLIKGD
-934 TLFGR
+934 
-939 TYFAPDANLSN
+939 PNLSF

-957 LIAVIGL
+957 IVAVIGL

-979 QEKGESLFDATL
+979 QEKGEELLEATL
-991 HAAKMRLRPII
+991 HASKMRLRPII

-1015 ALSSGAGAGSQHSV
+1015 ALASGAGAGSQHSV
-1029 GYGVLGGVIT
+1029 GYGVLGGVLS

-1048 PVFFVWVRSIFKYK
+1048 PVFYVWIRSIFKYK
-1062 PKNQNL
+1062 PKTPNNQE
-1068 QEHKS
+1068 QTS

>member
-1 MAQFFIHRPIFAW
+1 MAKFFIHRPIFAW

-27 LTKMPI
+27 ISKMPI

-52 ASASTVE
+52 ASAATVE

-90 IQLNF
+90 IALNF

-116 ALLPED
+116 ALLPDD
-122 VQRQGVK
+122 VQRQGVR

-143 YSESD
+143 YSPD
-148 SLSADDIK
+148 GSLTADDIK

-189 DPAKLTSLGITP
+189 DPAKMASLQVTP
-201 SDVAAAIRA
+201 SDVAQAIRT
-210 QNSQVAVGQLG
+210 QNAQVAVGQLG
-221 GAPSIEGQVLN
+221 GAPQIEGQVLN
-232 ATVNAQSMLTTPEQF
+232 ATVNAQSLLQTPEQF
-247 KNIFLRNTSDGA
+247 ENIFLKNTTSGA

-273 DTYQFDS
+273 DNYQFDS

-295 TGANALDTSEAVEA
+295 TGANALDTAEAVEE
-309 RMVEL
+309 RLKQL
-314 RKNYPTGMKD
+314 RPNYPQGMVD
-324 KLAFDTTPFI
+324 TLAFDTTPFI
-334 KISIESVVHTLIEAI
+334 QLSIESVVHTLIEAV
-349 ILVFFVMFL
+349 ILVFIVMFL

-411 VVVENVERVMQEDH
+411 VVVENVERVMAEEH
-425 LDPVAATE
+425 LDPVSATE
-433 LSMKQITGALI
+433 KSMKQISGALI
-444 GMTSVLTAVFVPMSF
+444 GITSVLSAVFVPMAF
-459 FGGTTGVIY
+459 FGGSTGVIY

-478 MVLSLVVAV
+478 MVLSLVVAL

-499 QHNPNKK
+499 QHDPNK
-506 PSNNIFARFFRWFNA
+506 PQSNNPAARFFRWFNHS
-521 AFDRTAE
+521 FDRVSV
-528 KYQTGVNF
+528 KYQGGVNR
-536 MTHHKLFS
+536 MTHHKIFS
-544 GIVYAAVIGVL
+544 GIIYAVVIGIIVL
-555 VVLFKMLPS
+555 IFQKLPS
-564 SFLPEEDQGV
+564 SFLPDEDQGV

-586 LDRTDKVINTMT
+586 LERTDKVINTMT
-598 HYFMENEKASVESV
+598 GYFLENEKDHVQSV
-612 FSVSGFS
+612 FSVAGFS
-619 FTGIGQNAG
+619 FTGVGQNAG
-628 LAFVKLKDWEKRTT
+628 LAFIKLKDWSERTT
-642 PEQQIGSLIQRGMAL
+642 PESQVGAIIQRGMAL
-657 NMIAKDASYVMPLQL
+657 NMIVKDASYIMPLQL

-677 LGVTAG
+677 LGVSAG
-683 FNFQLKASAGQSHE
+683 FNLQLKAASGQSHE
-697 QLLAARNTILGLAA
+697 QLLAARNTVLGLAA

-719 RPNGQEDTP
+719 RPNGQEDNP
-728 QYQINIDQAQAGA
+728 QYRVIVDHAQAGA
-741 MGVSIADINS
+741 LGVSISEINS

-763 DFIDRG
+763 DFLDRG
-769 RVKKVYVQGEAHARM
+769 RVKKVYVQGEASSRM
-784 MPEDLNKWYVRN
+784 MPEDLNQWYVRN
-796 NKGEM
+796 NRGEM
-801 IPFSSFATGTWTYG
+801 VPFSAFATGEWTYG

-822 NGIASMNIQGSPAPG
+822 NGVSAMNIQGTPAPG
-837 TSSGDAMLAMEEI
+837 VSSGDAMRAMEEI
-850 VAKLPSMGLQGFDY
+850 IAKLPEMGMQGFDY

-872 ERESGS
+872 ERESGA

-902 SVPFS
+902 SIPFS
-907 ILLVVPLGV
+907 VLLVVPLGI
-916 VGAIIL
+916 VGALLL
-922 TMFGHTGLFGGI
+922 TFGGMI
-934 TLFGR
+934 LFKD
-939 TYFAPDANLSN
+939 PNLSN

-957 LIAVIGL
+957 IIAVIGL

-979 QEKGESLFDATL
+979 QEQGEELFDATL

-1015 ALSSGAGAGSQHSV
+1015 ALASGAGAGSQHSV
-1029 GYGVLGGVIT
+1029 GYGVLGGVIS

-1048 PVFFVWVRSIFKYK
+1048 PVFYVWIRSIFKYK
-1062 PKNQNL
+1062 PKQQNQ
-1068 QEHKS
+1068 EYKS

>member
-14 VIALVIMLAGILT
+14 VIALVIMLAGIIT
-27 LTKMPI
+27 LTKMPV
-33 AQYPTIAPPT
+33 AQYPTISPPS

-52 ASASTVE
+52 ASAQTVE

-90 IQLNF
+90 INLNF
-95 EQGVDPDIAQV
+95 EQGIDPDIAQV

-122 VQRQGVK
+122 VQRQGLK
-129 VTKSGASFL
+129 VTKSGASFM

-143 YSESD
+143 YSPD
-148 SLSADDIK
+148 GSLSAADIK

-189 DPAKLTSLGITP
+189 DPAKMTSLQITP
-201 SDVAAAIRA
+201 SDVATAINA

-221 GAPSIEGQVLN
+221 GAPSVQGQVLN
-232 ATVNAQSMLTTPEQF
+232 ATVNAQSMLQTPEQF
-247 KNIFLRNTSDGA
+247 RNIFLKNTASGA
-259 QVRLGDVARVELGA
+259 QVRLGDVARVELGS
-273 DTYQFDS
+273 DNYQFDS
-280 KFNGKPAGGVAIKLA
+280 KFNGKAAGGVAIKLA
-295 TGANALDTSEAVEA
+295 TGANALDTAAAVEK
-309 RMVEL
+309 RLSEL
-314 RKNYPTGMKD
+314 RKNYPNGLKD
-324 KLAFDTTPFI
+324 QLAYDTTPFI
-334 KISIESVVHTLIEAI
+334 KLSIESVVHTLIEAVV
-349 ILVFFVMFL
+349 LVFIVMFL

-370 MAVPVVV
+370 LAVPVVV
-377 LGTFAII
+377 LGTFAVI

-411 VVVENVERVMQEDH
+411 VVVENVERVMQEEH

-433 LSMKQITGALI
+433 KSMQQISGALVGI
-444 GMTSVLTAVFVPMSF
+444 TSVLTAVFVPMAF
-459 FGGTTGVIY
+459 FAGTTGVIY

-478 MVLSLVVAV
+478 MILSLIVAL
-487 TFTPALCATILK
+487 TFTPALCATLLK
-499 QHNPNKK
+499 QHDPNKAE
-506 PSNNIFARFFRWFNA
+506 SNNIFARFFRWFNSS
-521 AFDRTAE
+521 FE
-528 KYQTGVNF
+528 KLSVKYQGGVNR
-536 MTHHKLFS
+536 MTHHKVFS
-544 GIVYAAVIGVL
+544 GVVYLLVIAGL
-555 VVLFKMLPS
+555 VGLYKALPS
-564 SFLPEEDQGV
+564 SFLPDEDQGV
-574 VMTLVQLPPNAT
+574 VMTLVQLPPSAS
-586 LDRTDKVINTMT
+586 LERTDKVITTMT
-598 HYFMENEKASVESV
+598 DYFMNKEKEHVESI
-612 FSVSGFS
+612 FTVSGFS
-619 FTGIGQNAG
+619 FTGVGQNAG
-628 LAFVKLKDWEKRTT
+628 LAFIKLKDWSERTT
-642 PEQQIGSLIQRGMAL
+642 PESQIGAIIQRGMAL
-657 NMIAKDASYVMPLQL
+657 NMIVKDASYIMPLQL

-677 LGVTAG
+677 LGVSAG
-683 FNFQLKASAGQSHE
+683 FNIQLKDASGQGHE
-697 QLLAARNTILGLAA
+697 KLIAARNAILGMAA

-741 MGVSIADINS
+741 MGVSIADINT
-751 TMSMAWGGSYIN
+751 TMSMAWGGTYIN
-763 DFIDRG
+763 DFVDRG
-769 RVKKVYVQGEAHARM
+769 RVKKVYVQGEANTRM

-796 NKGEM
+796 SAGTM
-801 IPFSSFATGTWTYG
+801 VPFSAFATGEWTYG

-822 NGIASMNIQGSPAPG
+822 NGVSSVNIQGTPAPG
-837 TSSGDAMLAMEEI
+837 VSSGDAMLAMEEI
-850 VAKLPSMGLQGFDY
+850 IGKLPSMGLQGFDY

-872 ERESGS
+872 ERDSGN
-878 QAPFLYALSL
+878 QTAPLLVLSM

-902 SVPFS
+902 SIPVS
-907 ILLVVPLGV
+907 VLLVVPLGIL
-916 VGAIIL
+916 GAFALTWLGMIIK
-922 TMFGHTGLFGGI
+922 GD
-934 TLFGR
+934 
-939 TYFAPDANLSN
+939 PNLSF

-957 LIAVIGL
+957 IVAVIGL

-979 QEKGESLFDATL
+979 QEQGEDLFDATL

-1015 ALSSGAGAGSQHSV
+1015 ALSTGAGAGSQHSV
-1029 GYGVLGGVIT
+1029 GFGVLGGVIS

-1048 PVFFVWVRSIFKYK
+1048 PVFFVWIRSIFKYK
-1062 PKNQNL
+1062 PKKQNNQE
-1068 QEHKS
+1068 QTS

>member
-27 LTKMPI
+27 LSKMPI

-52 ASASTVE
+52 ASAETVE

-80 SNSAGNGQAS
+80 SNSSGNGQAS
-90 IQLNF
+90 IEINF
-95 EQGVDPDIAQV
+95 EQGIDPDIAQV

-122 VQRQGVK
+122 VQRQGVT

-138 QVLAF
+138 QVIAF
-143 YSESD
+143 YSPDNSLSD
-148 SLSADDIK
+148 SDIK
-156 DYVNSNISEP
+156 DYVNSSIKEP
-166 LSRVAGVGEVQVFGG
+166 ISRVAGVGEVQVFGG

-189 DPAKLTSLGITP
+189 DPAKLTNYQLTP
-201 SDVAAAIRA
+201 SDVARALQA

-221 GAPSIEGQVLN
+221 GAPAVKDQVIN
-232 ATVNAQSMLTTPEQF
+232 ATVNAQSLLQTPEQF
-247 KNIFLRNTSDGA
+247 KNIFLKNTAAGA
-259 QVRLGDVARVELGA
+259 EVRLKDVARVELGS
-273 DTYQFDS
+273 DS
-280 KFNGKPAGGVAIKLA
+280 YAFNSMFNGKPAGGLAIKMA
-295 TGANALDTSEAVEA
+295 TGSNALDTAEAVEE
-309 RMVEL
+309 RLKEL
-314 RKNYPTGMKD
+314 RQNYPAGLED
-324 KLAFDTTPFI
+324 KLAYDTTPFI
-334 KISIESVVHTLIEAI
+334 KLSIASVVSTLIEAV
-349 ILVFFVMFL
+349 ILVFIVMFL

-370 MAVPVVV
+370 LAIPVVV
-377 LGTFAII
+377 LGTFAVI

-411 VVVENVERVMQEDH
+411 VVVENVERVMTEEH
-425 LDPVAATE
+425 SDPVAATE
-433 LSMKQITGALI
+433 KSMKQISGALVGI
-444 GMTSVLTAVFVPMSF
+444 TSVLSAVFIPMAF
-459 FGGTTGVIY
+459 FSGTTGVIY

-478 MVLSLVVAV
+478 MVLSLIVAL
-487 TFTPALCATILK
+487 TFTPALCATLLK
-499 QHNPNKK
+499 QHDPNKA
-506 PSNNIFARFFRWFNA
+506 PSNNIFARFFRWFNHS
-521 AFDRTAE
+521 FDRVSHG
-528 KYQTGVNF
+528 YQNGVSR
-536 MTHHKLFS
+536 MLKAKLFS
-544 GIVYAAVIGVL
+544 GVLYAVVIGLL
-555 VVLFKMLPS
+555 VFMFQKLPS

-586 LDRTDKVINTMT
+586 LDRTDKVIDTMT
-598 HYFMENEKASVESV
+598 DFFMKEEDTVQSI
-612 FSVSGFS
+612 FTVSGFS

-628 LAFVKLKDWEKRTT
+628 IGFIKLKDWKDRTT
-642 PEQQIGSLIQRGMAL
+642 ADTQIGALIQRGMAL
-657 NMIAKDASYVMPLQL
+657 NMIVKDASYIMPLQL

-683 FNFQLKASAGQSHE
+683 FNLQLKDSAGQGHDK
-697 QLLAARNTILGLAA
+697 LIAARNTILGLAS
-711 QDKRLAGV
+711 QDQRLVGV

-728 QYQINIDQAQAGA
+728 QYQIMIDQAQAGA

-769 RVKKVYVQGEAHARM
+769 RVKKVYVQGEADSRM
-784 MPEDLNKWYVRN
+784 MPDDLNKWYVRN
-796 NKGEM
+796 SLGEM
-801 IPFSSFATGTWTYG
+801 VPFSAFATGKWTYG

-822 NGIASMNIQGSPAPG
+822 NGVSSVNIQGTPAPG
-837 TSSGDAMLAMEEI
+837 TSSGDSMKAMEEI
-850 VAKLPSMGLQGFDY
+850 IAKLPSMGLQGFDY

-872 ERESGS
+872 ERESGA

-902 SVPFS
+902 SIPFS
-907 ILLVVPLGV
+907 VLLVVPLGII
-916 VGAIIL
+916 GAIL
-922 TMFGHTGLFGGI
+922 L
-934 TLFGR
+934 
-939 TYFAPDANLSN
+939 TYFGMVLKDDPNLSN

-957 LIAVIGL
+957 IIAVIGL

-969 ILIVEFAKEL
+969 ILIVEFAKDL
-979 QEKGESLFDATL
+979 QEQGEELLEATL

-1029 GYGVLGGVIT
+1029 GYGVLGGVIS

-1048 PVFFVWVRSIFKYK
+1048 PVFFVWIRSIFKYQ
-1062 PKNQNL
+1062 PKTTNI

>member
-27 LTKMPI
+27 ISKMPI

-43 VTISATYPG
+43 ITISATYPG
-52 ASASTVE
+52 ASAETVE

-67 QQMNGLDGLRYIS
+67 QQMNGMDGLRYIS
-80 SNSAGNGQAS
+80 STSAGNGSSS
-90 IQLNF
+90 IAVNF
-95 EQGVDPDIAQV
+95 EQGIDPDLAQV

-122 VQRQGVK
+122 VQRQGVR

-143 YSESD
+143 YSPD
-148 SLSADDIK
+148 GTLTADDIK

-166 LSRVAGVGEVQVFGG
+166 LSRVEGVGEVQVFGG

-189 DPAKLTSLGITP
+189 DPAKMASLQVTP
-201 SDVAAAIRA
+201 SDIATAIRT
-210 QNSQVAVGQLG
+210 QNAQVAVGQLG
-221 GAPSIEGQVLN
+221 GAPAVKGQVLN
-232 ATVNAQSMLTTPEQF
+232 ATVTAQSLLQTPEQF
-247 KNIFLRNTSDGA
+247 SNIFLKNTTSGA

-273 DTYQFDS
+273 DNYQFDS

-295 TGANALDTSEAVEA
+295 TGANALDTAKAVEE
-309 RMVEL
+309 RLKQL
-314 RKNYPTGMKD
+314 RPNYPEGMVD
-324 KLAFDTTPFI
+324 TLAFDTTPFI
-334 KISIESVVHTLIEAI
+334 QLSIESVVHTLIEAI
-349 ILVFFVMFL
+349 ILVFIVMFL

-377 LGTFAII
+377 LGTFAVI
-384 NIFGFSINTLTMFA
+384 NVFGFSINTLTMFA

-411 VVVENVERVMQEDH
+411 VVVENVERVMTEEH
-425 LDPVAATE
+425 LDPVSATE
-433 LSMKQITGALI
+433 KSMKQISGALI
-444 GMTSVLTAVFVPMSF
+444 GITSVLSAVFVPMAF
-459 FGGTTGVIY
+459 FGDTTGVIY

-478 MVLSLVVAV
+478 MVLSLIVAL
-487 TFTPALCATILK
+487 TFTPALCATLLK
-499 QHNPNKK
+499 QHDPNK
-506 PSNNIFARFFRWFNA
+506 PESNGVFARFFRWFNSS
-521 AFDRTAE
+521 FE
-528 KYQTGVNF
+528 KMSVKYQGGVNR
-536 MTHHKLFS
+536 MTHSKIFS
-544 GIVYAAVIGVL
+544 GIIYA
-555 VVLFKMLPS
+555 VVLGIIVLIFQKLPS
-564 SFLPEEDQGV
+564 SFLPDEDQGV
-574 VMTLVQLPPNAT
+574 VIALVQLPPNAT
-586 LDRTDKVINTMT
+586 LQRTDSVVNTMT
-598 HYFMENEKASVESV
+598 NYFLENEKDTVQSV
-612 FSVSGFS
+612 FSVAGFS
-619 FTGIGQNAG
+619 FTGVGQNAG
-628 LAFVKLKDWEKRTT
+628 LAFIKLKDWSERTN
-642 PEQQIGSLIQRGMAL
+642 PEAQVGAIIQRGMAL
-657 NMIAKDASYVMPLQL
+657 NMIVQDASYIMPLQL

-677 LGVTAG
+677 LGVSAG
-683 FNFQLKASAGQSHE
+683 FNLQLQAAGGQTHE
-697 QLLAARNTILGLAA
+697 QLLAARNAILGMAA
-711 QDKRLAGV
+711 KDPRLAGV

-728 QYQINIDQAQAGA
+728 QYHVIIDQAQAGA
-741 MGVSIADINS
+741 MGVSIAEINT
-751 TMSMAWGGSYIN
+751 TMGMAWGGSYIN
-763 DFIDRG
+763 DFVDRG
-769 RVKKVYVQGEAHARM
+769 RVKKVYVQGEADARM
-784 MPEDLNKWYVRN
+784 MPQDLDKWYVRN
-796 NKGEM
+796 NRGEM
-801 IPFSSFATGTWTYG
+801 VPFSAFATGEWTYG

-822 NGIASMNIQGSPAPG
+822 NGVSSMNIQGTPAPG
-837 TSSGDAMLAMEEI
+837 VSSGAAMQAMEEI
-850 VAKLPSMGLQGFDY
+850 IAKLPEMGLPGFDY

-872 ERESGS
+872 ERESGD

-902 SVPFS
+902 SIPFS
-907 ILLVVPLGV
+907 VLLVVPLGI
-916 VGAIIL
+916 VGALLL
-922 TMFGHTGLFGGI
+922 TFGGMM
-934 TLFGR
+934 LFQN
-939 TYFAPDANLSN
+939 PNLSN

-979 QEKGESLFDATL
+979 QEQGEELFDATL

-1029 GYGVLGGVIT
+1029 GYGVLGGVIS

-1048 PVFFVWVRSIFKYK
+1048 PVFYVWIRSVFKYK
-1062 PKNQNL
+1062 PKTQNQ
-1068 QEHKS
+1068 EYKS

>member
-14 VIALVIMLAGILT
+14 VIALVVMLAGVLSLT
-27 LTKMPI
+27 TMPV
-33 AQYPTIAPPT
+33 AQYPTIAPPV

-52 ASASTVE
+52 ASAQTVE

-90 IQLNF
+90 INLNF

-129 VTKSGASFL
+129 VTKSGASFM

-143 YSESD
+143 YSPD
-148 SLSADDIK
+148 GSLSGADIK

-166 LSRVAGVGEVQVFGG
+166 LSRVAGVGEIQVFGG
-181 SYAMRIWL
+181 QYAMRIWL
-189 DPAKLTSLGITP
+189 DPAKMNSLQVTP
-201 SDVAAAIRA
+201 SDIAAAIRA
-210 QNSQVAVGQLG
+210 QNAQVAVGQLG
-221 GAPSIEGQVLN
+221 GAPSVQGQVLN
-232 ATVNAQSMLTTPEQF
+232 ATVNAQSMLQTPEQF
-247 KNIFLRNTSDGA
+247 RNIFLKNTASGA
-259 QVRLGDVARVELGA
+259 QVRLGDVARVELGS
-273 DTYQFDS
+273 DNYQFDS
-280 KFNGKPAGGVAIKLA
+280 KFNGKAAGGVAIKLA
-295 TGANALDTSEAVEA
+295 TGANALDTAAAVEK
-309 RMVEL
+309 RLSEL
-314 RKNYPTGMKD
+314 RKNYPNGLKD
-324 KLAFDTTPFI
+324 QLAYDTTPFI
-334 KISIESVVHTLIEAI
+334 KLSIESVVKTLIEAI

-377 LGTFAII
+377 LGTFAVI
-384 NIFGFSINTLTMFA
+384 NMFGFSINTLTMFA

-411 VVVENVERVMQEDH
+411 VVVENVERIMVEEH
-425 LDPVAATE
+425 LDPVEATE
-433 LSMKQITGALI
+433 KSMQQISGALVGI
-444 GMTSVLTAVFVPMSF
+444 TSVLTAVFVPMAF
-459 FGGTTGVIY
+459 FAGTTGVIY

-478 MVLSLVVAV
+478 MILSLIVAL
-487 TFTPALCATILK
+487 TFTPALCATLLK
-499 QHNPNKK
+499 QHDPNKAE
-506 PSNNIFARFFRWFNA
+506 SNNIFARFFRWFNSS
-521 AFDRTAE
+521 FE
-528 KYQTGVNF
+528 KLSVKYQGGVNR
-536 MTHHKLFS
+536 MTHHKVFS
-544 GIVYAAVIGVL
+544 GVVYLLVIAGL
-555 VVLFKMLPS
+555 VGLYKALPS
-564 SFLPEEDQGV
+564 SFLPDEDQGV
-574 VMTLVQLPPNAT
+574 VMTLVQLPPSAS
-586 LDRTDKVINTMT
+586 LERTDKVITTMT
-598 HYFMENEKASVESV
+598 DYFMNKEKEHVESI
-612 FSVSGFS
+612 FTVSGFS
-619 FTGIGQNAG
+619 FTGVGQNAG
-628 LAFVKLKDWEKRTT
+628 LAFIKLKDWSERTT
-642 PEQQIGSLIQRGMAL
+642 PESQIGAIIQRGMSL
-657 NMIAKDASYVMPLQL
+657 NMIKDASYIMPLQL

-677 LGVTAG
+677 LGVSAG
-683 FNFQLKASAGQSHE
+683 FDIQLKDASGQGHE
-697 QLLAARNTILGLAA
+697 KLIAARNAILGMAA

-741 MGVSIADINS
+741 MGVSIADINT
-751 TMSMAWGGSYIN
+751 TMSMAWGGTYIN
-763 DFIDRG
+763 DFVDRG
-769 RVKKVYVQGEAHARM
+769 RVKKVYVQGEANTRM

-796 NKGEM
+796 SSGTM
-801 IPFSSFATGTWTYG
+801 VPFSAFATGEWTYG

-822 NGIASMNIQGSPAPG
+822 NGVSSVNIQGTPAPG
-837 TSSGDAMLAMEEI
+837 VSSGDAMLAMEEI
-850 VAKLPSMGLQGFDY
+850 IGKLPSMGLQGFDY

-872 ERESGS
+872 ERDSGN
-878 QAPFLYALSL
+878 QTGPLLVLSM

-902 SVPFS
+902 SIPVS
-907 ILLVVPLGV
+907 VLLVVPLGIL
-916 VGAIIL
+916 GAFALTWLGMIIK
-922 TMFGHTGLFGGI
+922 GD
-934 TLFGR
+934 
-939 TYFAPDANLSN
+939 PNLSF

-957 LIAVIGL
+957 IVAVIGL

-979 QEKGESLFDATL
+979 QEQGEDLFDATL

-1015 ALSSGAGAGSQHSV
+1015 ALSTGAGAGSQHSV
-1029 GYGVLGGVIT
+1029 GFGVLGGVIS

-1048 PVFFVWVRSIFKYK
+1048 PVFFVWIRSIFKYK
-1062 PKNQNL
+1062 PKKQNNQE
-1068 QEHKS
+1068 QTS

>member
-27 LTKMPI
+27 LTKMPV

-52 ASASTVE
+52 ASAQTVE

-90 IQLNF
+90 INLNF
-95 EQGVDPDIAQV
+95 EQGIDPDIAQV

-129 VTKSGASFL
+129 VTKSGASFM

-143 YSESD
+143 YSPD
-148 SLSADDIK
+148 GSLSAADIK

-189 DPAKLTSLGITP
+189 DPAKMTSLQVTP
-201 SDVAAAIRA
+201 SDVAAAINA

-221 GAPSIEGQVLN
+221 GAPAVQGQVLN
-232 ATVNAQSMLTTPEQF
+232 ATVNAQSMLQTPEQF
-247 KNIFLRNTSDGA
+247 RNIFLKNTASGA
-259 QVRLGDVARVELGA
+259 QVRLSDVARVELGS
-273 DTYQFDS
+273 DNYQFDS
-280 KFNGKPAGGVAIKLA
+280 KFNGKAAGGVAIKLA
-295 TGANALDTSEAVEA
+295 TGANALDTAAAVEE
-309 RMVEL
+309 RLSEL
-314 RKNYPTGMKD
+314 RQNYPDGLKD
-324 KLAFDTTPFI
+324 QLAYDTTPFV
-334 KISIESVVHTLIEAI
+334 KLSIESVVHTLIEAI
-349 ILVFFVMFL
+349 FLVFIVMFL

-370 MAVPVVV
+370 LAVPVVV
-377 LGTFAII
+377 LGTFAVI

-411 VVVENVERVMQEDH
+411 VVVENVERVMQEEH
-425 LDPVAATE
+425 LDPVEATE
-433 LSMKQITGALI
+433 KSMQQISGALVGI
-444 GMTSVLTAVFVPMSF
+444 TSVLTAVFVPMAF

-478 MVLSLVVAV
+478 MILSLIVAL
-487 TFTPALCATILK
+487 TFTPALCATLLK
-499 QHNPNKK
+499 QHDPNKAE
-506 PSNNIFARFFRWFNA
+506 SNNIFARFFRWFNNSFEKVA
-521 AFDRTAE
+521 L
-528 KYQTGVNF
+528 KYQGGVNR
-536 MTHHKLFS
+536 MTHHKVFS
-544 GIVYAAVIGVL
+544 GVIYVL
-555 VVLFKMLPS
+555 VIVGLVGLYKVLPS

-574 VMTLVQLPPNAT
+574 VMTLVQLPPSAS
-586 LDRTDKVINTMT
+586 LERTDKVITTMT
-598 HYFMENEKASVESV
+598 DYFLNKEKEHVDSI
-612 FSVSGFS
+612 FTVSGFS
-619 FTGIGQNAG
+619 FTGVGQNAG
-628 LAFVKLKDWEKRTT
+628 LAFIKLKDWDERTT
-642 PEQQIGSLIQRGMAL
+642 PESKIGAIIQRGMAL
-657 NMIAKDASYVMPLQL
+657 NMIVKDASYIMPLQL

-677 LGVTAG
+677 LGVASG
-683 FNFQLKASAGQSHE
+683 FDIQLKDASGQGHDK
-697 QLLAARNTILGLAA
+697 LIAARNAILGMAA

-728 QYQINIDQAQAGA
+728 QYQITVDQAQAGS

-763 DFIDRG
+763 DFVDRG
-769 RVKKVYVQGEAHARM
+769 RVKKVYVQGEASTRM

-796 NKGEM
+796 NVGTM
-801 IPFSSFATGTWTYG
+801 VPFSAFATGQWTYG

-822 NGIASMNIQGSPAPG
+822 NGVSSVNIQGTPAPG
-837 TSSGDAMLAMEEI
+837 VSSGDAMLAMEEI
-850 VAKLPSMGLQGFDY
+850 IGKLPSMGLQGFDY

-872 ERESGS
+872 ERDSGS
-878 QAPFLYALSL
+878 QTGPLLVLSM

-902 SVPFS
+902 SIPVS
-907 ILLVVPLGV
+907 VLLVVPLGII
-916 VGAIIL
+916 GAFTLTWLGMIIK
-922 TMFGHTGLFGGI
+922 GD
-934 TLFGR
+934 
-939 TYFAPDANLSN
+939 PNLSF

-957 LIAVIGL
+957 IVAVIGL

-979 QEKGESLFDATL
+979 QEKGEDLFDATL

-1015 ALSSGAGAGSQHSV
+1015 ALSTGAGAGSQHSV
-1029 GYGVLGGVIT
+1029 GFGVLGGVIS

-1048 PVFFVWVRSIFKYK
+1048 PVFFVWIRSIFKYK
-1062 PKNQNL
+1062 PKKQNNQE
-1068 QEHKS
+1068 QTS

>member
-27 LTKMPI
+27 LSNMPI

-52 ASASTVE
+52 ASAETVE

-80 SNSAGNGQAS
+80 SNSAGNGSAS
-90 IQLNF
+90 IALNF

-122 VQRQGVK
+122 VQRQGVR

-143 YSESD
+143 YSPDGSM
-148 SLSADDIK
+148 SANDIK

-189 DPAKLTSLGITP
+189 DPAKMASLQVTP
-201 SDVAAAIRA
+201 SDIATAIRT
-210 QNSQVAVGQLG
+210 QNAQVAVGQLG
-221 GAPSIEGQVLN
+221 GAPAIEGQVLN
-232 ATVNAQSMLTTPEQF
+232 ATVTAQSLLQTPEQF
-247 KNIFLRNTSDGA
+247 SNIFLKNTASGA

-273 DTYQFDS
+273 DNYQFDS

-295 TGANALDTSEAVEA
+295 TGANALDTAQAVEE
-309 RMVEL
+309 RLKLL
-314 RKNYPTGMKD
+314 RPNYPQGMVD
-324 KLAFDTTPFI
+324 QLAFDTTPFI
-334 KISIESVVHTLIEAI
+334 ELSIKSVVKTLIEAI
-349 ILVFFVMFL
+349 ILVFLVMFL

-377 LGTFAII
+377 LGTFAVI
-384 NIFGFSINTLTMFA
+384 NMFGFSINTLTMFA

-411 VVVENVERVMQEDH
+411 VVVENVERVMVEEH

-433 LSMKQITGALI
+433 KSMKQISGALI
-444 GMTSVLTAVFVPMSF
+444 GITSVLSAVFVPMAF

-468 RQFSITLVTA
+468 RQFSVTLVTA
-478 MVLSLVVAV
+478 MVLSLIVAL
-487 TFTPALCATILK
+487 TFTPALCATMLK
-499 QHNPNKK
+499 QHDPNK
-506 PSNNIFARFFRWFNA
+506 PESNGLFARFFRWFNRS
-521 AFDRTAE
+521 FDKMSV
-528 KYQTGVNF
+528 KYQGGVNR
-536 MTHHKLFS
+536 MTHSKIFS
-544 GIVYAAVIGVL
+544 GIIYGAVL
-555 VVLFKMLPS
+555 VVIVLLFQKLPS
-564 SFLPEEDQGV
+564 SFLPDEDQGV
-574 VMTLVQLPPNAT
+574 VMTLVQLPPNAS
-586 LDRTDKVINTMT
+586 LERTDKVVSTMT
-598 HYFMENEKASVESV
+598 NYFLENEKEHVESV
-612 FSVSGFS
+612 FSVAGFS
-619 FTGIGQNAG
+619 FTGVGQNAG
-628 LAFVKLKDWEKRTT
+628 LAFIKLKDWSERTS
-642 PEQQIGSLIQRGMAL
+642 PESQVGAIIQRGMAL
-657 NMIAKDASYVMPLQL
+657 NMIVKDASYIMPLQL

-677 LGVTAG
+677 LGVSAG
-683 FNFQLKASAGQSHE
+683 FNLQLKDASGQGHE
-697 QLLAARNTILGLAA
+697 KLTMARNIILGEAA
-711 QDKRLAGV
+711 KDPRLAGV

-728 QYQINIDQAQAGA
+728 QYRVIVDHAQAGA
-741 MGVSIADINS
+741 LGVSIAEINS
-751 TMSMAWGGSYIN
+751 TMGMAWGGSYIN

-769 RVKKVYVQGEAHARM
+769 RVKKVYVQGEAGSRM
-784 MPEDLNKWYVRN
+784 MPEDLDQWYVRN
-796 NKGEM
+796 NRGEM
-801 IPFSSFATGTWTYG
+801 VPFSAFATGEWTYG

-822 NGIASMNIQGSPAPG
+822 NGVSSMNIQGTPAPG
-837 TSSGDAMLAMEEI
+837 VSSGDAMVAMEEI
-850 VAKLPSMGLQGFDY
+850 IAKLPDMGLQGFDY

-872 ERESGS
+872 ERESGD

-902 SVPFS
+902 SIPFS
-907 ILLVVPLGV
+907 VLLVVPLGI
-916 VGAIIL
+916 VGALFL
-922 TMFGHTGLFGGI
+922 TFSGMVLFQN
-934 TLFGR
+934 
-939 TYFAPDANLSN
+939 PNLSN

-957 LIAVIGL
+957 IIAVIGL

-979 QEKGESLFDATL
+979 QEKGEDLFEATL

-1029 GYGVLGGVIT
+1029 GYGVLGGVIS

-1048 PVFFVWVRSIFKYK
+1048 PVFYVWIRSIFKYK
-1062 PKNQNL
+1062 PKQQNH
-1068 QEHKS
+1068 QEHVS

>member
-14 VIALVIMLAGILT
+14 VIALVIMLAGIIT
-27 LTKMPI
+27 LTKMPV
-33 AQYPTIAPPT
+33 AQYPTISPPS

-52 ASASTVE
+52 ASAQTVE

-90 IQLNF
+90 INLNF
-95 EQGVDPDIAQV
+95 EQGIDPDIAQV

-129 VTKSGASFL
+129 VTKSGASFM

-143 YSESD
+143 YSPD
-148 SLSADDIK
+148 GSLSGADIN

-166 LSRVAGVGEVQVFGG
+166 LSRVAGVGELQVFGG
-181 SYAMRIWL
+181 QYAMRIWL
-189 DPAKLTSLGITP
+189 DPAKMNSLQVTP
-201 SDVAAAIRA
+201 SDIAAAIRA
-210 QNSQVAVGQLG
+210 QNAQVAVGQLG
-221 GAPSIEGQVLN
+221 GAPSVQGQVLN
-232 ATVNAQSMLTTPEQF
+232 ATVNAQSMLQTPEQF
-247 KNIFLRNTSDGA
+247 KNIFLKNTSSGA
-259 QVRLGDVARVELGA
+259 QVRLSDVARVELGS
-273 DTYQFDS
+273 DNYQFDS
-280 KFNGKPAGGVAIKLA
+280 KFNGKAAGGVAIKLA
-295 TGANALDTSEAVEA
+295 TGANALDTAAAVEK
-309 RMVEL
+309 RLSEL
-314 RKNYPTGMKD
+314 RKNYPNGLKD
-324 KLAFDTTPFI
+324 QLAYDTTPFI
-334 KISIESVVHTLIEAI
+334 KLSIESVVHTLIEAVV
-349 ILVFFVMFL
+349 LVFIVMFL

-370 MAVPVVV
+370 LAVPVVV
-377 LGTFAII
+377 LGTFAVI

-411 VVVENVERVMQEDH
+411 VVVENVERVMVEEH

-433 LSMKQITGALI
+433 KSMKQISGALVGI
-444 GMTSVLTAVFVPMSF
+444 TSVLTAVFVPMAF
-459 FGGTTGVIY
+459 FAGTTGVIY

-478 MVLSLVVAV
+478 MILSLIVAL
-487 TFTPALCATILK
+487 TFTPALCATLLK
-499 QHNPNKK
+499 QHDPNKAE
-506 PSNNIFARFFRWFNA
+506 SNNIFARFFRWFNSS
-521 AFDRTAE
+521 FE
-528 KYQTGVNF
+528 KLSVKYQGGVNR
-536 MTHHKLFS
+536 MTHHKVFS
-544 GIVYAAVIGVL
+544 GVVYLLVIAGL
-555 VVLFKMLPS
+555 VGLYKALPS
-564 SFLPEEDQGV
+564 SFLPDEDQGV
-574 VMTLVQLPPNAT
+574 VMTLVQLPPSAS
-586 LDRTDKVINTMT
+586 LERTDKVITTMT
-598 HYFMENEKASVESV
+598 DYFMNKEKEHVESI
-612 FSVSGFS
+612 FTVSGFS
-619 FTGIGQNAG
+619 FTGVGQNAG
-628 LAFVKLKDWEKRTT
+628 LAFIKLKDWSERTT
-642 PEQQIGSLIQRGMAL
+642 PESQIGAIIQRGMAL
-657 NMIAKDASYVMPLQL
+657 NMIVKDASYIMPLQL

-677 LGVTAG
+677 LGVSAG
-683 FNFQLKASAGQSHE
+683 FDIQLKDASGQGHE
-697 QLLAARNTILGLAA
+697 KLIAARNAILGMAA

-741 MGVSIADINS
+741 MGVSIADINT

-763 DFIDRG
+763 DFVDRG
-769 RVKKVYVQGEAHARM
+769 RVKKVYVQGEANARM

-796 NKGEM
+796 SSGTM
-801 IPFSSFATGTWTYG
+801 VPFSAFATGEWTYG

-822 NGIASMNIQGSPAPG
+822 NGVSSVNIQGTPAPG
-837 TSSGDAMLAMEEI
+837 VSSGDAMLAMEEI
-850 VAKLPSMGLQGFDY
+850 IGKLPSMGLQGFDY

-872 ERESGS
+872 ERDSGN
-878 QAPFLYALSL
+878 QTAPLLVLSM

-902 SVPFS
+902 SIPVS
-907 ILLVVPLGV
+907 VLLVVPLGIL
-916 VGAIIL
+916 GAFALTWLGMIIK
-922 TMFGHTGLFGGI
+922 GD
-934 TLFGR
+934 
-939 TYFAPDANLSN
+939 PNLSF

-957 LIAVIGL
+957 IVAVIGL

-979 QEKGESLFDATL
+979 QEQGEDLFDATL

-1015 ALSSGAGAGSQHSV
+1015 ALSTGAGAGSQHSV
-1029 GYGVLGGVIT
+1029 GFGVLGGVIS

-1048 PVFFVWVRSIFKYK
+1048 PVFFVWIRSIFKYK
-1062 PKNQNL
+1062 PKKQNNQE
-1068 QEHKS
+1068 QTS

>member
-1 MAQFFIHRPIFAW
+1 MAKFFIHRPIFAW

-27 LTKMPI
+27 ISKMPI

-52 ASASTVE
+52 ASAATVE

-90 IQLNF
+90 IALNF

-116 ALLPED
+116 ALLPDD
-122 VQRQGVK
+122 VQRQGVR

-143 YSESD
+143 YSPD
-148 SLSADDIK
+148 GSLTADDIK

-189 DPAKLTSLGITP
+189 DPAKMASLQVTP
-201 SDVAAAIRA
+201 SDVAQAIRT
-210 QNSQVAVGQLG
+210 QNAQVAVGQLG
-221 GAPSIEGQVLN
+221 GAPQIEGQVLN
-232 ATVNAQSMLTTPEQF
+232 ATVNAQSLLQTPEQF
-247 KNIFLRNTSDGA
+247 ENIFLKNTTSGA

-273 DTYQFDS
+273 DNYQFDS

-295 TGANALDTSEAVEA
+295 TGANALDTAEAVEE
-309 RMVEL
+309 RLKQL
-314 RKNYPTGMKD
+314 RPNYPQGMVD
-324 KLAFDTTPFI
+324 TLAFDTTPFI
-334 KISIESVVHTLIEAI
+334 QLSIESVVHTLIEAV
-349 ILVFFVMFL
+349 ILVFIVMFL

-411 VVVENVERVMQEDH
+411 VVVENVERVMAEEH
-425 LDPVAATE
+425 LDPVSATE
-433 LSMKQITGALI
+433 KSMKQISGALI
-444 GMTSVLTAVFVPMSF
+444 GITSVLSAVFVPMAF
-459 FGGTTGVIY
+459 FGGSTGVIY

-478 MVLSLVVAV
+478 MVLSLVVAL

-499 QHNPNKK
+499 QHDPNK
-506 PSNNIFARFFRWFNA
+506 PQSNNPAAQFFRWFNHS
-521 AFDRTAE
+521 FDRVSV
-528 KYQTGVNF
+528 KYQGGVNR
-536 MTHHKLFS
+536 MTHHKIFS
-544 GIVYAAVIGVL
+544 GIIYAVVIGIIVL
-555 VVLFKMLPS
+555 IFQKLPS
-564 SFLPEEDQGV
+564 SFLPDEDQGV

-586 LDRTDKVINTMT
+586 LERTDKVINTMT
-598 HYFMENEKASVESV
+598 GYFLENEKDHVQSV
-612 FSVSGFS
+612 FSVAGFS
-619 FTGIGQNAG
+619 FTGVGQNAG
-628 LAFVKLKDWEKRTT
+628 LAFIKLKDWSERTT
-642 PEQQIGSLIQRGMAL
+642 PESQVGAIIQRGMAL
-657 NMIAKDASYVMPLQL
+657 NMIVKDASYIMPLQL

-677 LGVTAG
+677 LGVSAG
-683 FNFQLKASAGQSHE
+683 FNMQLKAASGQSHE
-697 QLLAARNTILGLAA
+697 QLLAARNTVLGLAA

-719 RPNGQEDTP
+719 RPNGQEDNP
-728 QYQINIDQAQAGA
+728 QYRVIVDHAQAGA
-741 MGVSIADINS
+741 LGVSISEINS

-763 DFIDRG
+763 DFLDRG
-769 RVKKVYVQGEAHARM
+769 RVKKVYVQGEASSRM
-784 MPEDLNKWYVRN
+784 MPEDLNQWYVRN
-796 NKGEM
+796 NRGEM
-801 IPFSSFATGTWTYG
+801 VPFSAFATGEWTYG

-822 NGIASMNIQGSPAPG
+822 NGVSAMNIQGTPAPG
-837 TSSGDAMLAMEEI
+837 VSSGDAMRAMEEI
-850 VAKLPSMGLQGFDY
+850 IAKLPEMGMQGFDY

-872 ERESGS
+872 ERESGA

-902 SVPFS
+902 SIPFS
-907 ILLVVPLGV
+907 VLLVVPLGI
-916 VGAIIL
+916 VGALLL
-922 TMFGHTGLFGGI
+922 TFGGMI
-934 TLFGR
+934 LFKD
-939 TYFAPDANLSN
+939 PNLSN

-957 LIAVIGL
+957 IIAVIGL

-979 QEKGESLFDATL
+979 QEQGEELFDATL

-1015 ALSSGAGAGSQHSV
+1015 ALASGAGAGSQHSV
-1029 GYGVLGGVIT
+1029 GYGVLGGVIS

-1048 PVFFVWVRSIFKYK
+1048 PVFYVWIRSIFKYK
-1062 PKNQNL
+1062 PKQQNQ
-1068 QEHKS
+1068 EYKS

>member
-27 LTKMPI
+27 LTKMPV

-43 VTISATYPG
+43 VTIAATYPG
-52 ASASTVE
+52 ASAQTVE

-90 IQLNF
+90 INLNF
-95 EQGVDPDIAQV
+95 EQGIDPDIAQV

-129 VTKSGASFL
+129 VTKSGASFM

-143 YSESD
+143 YSPD
-148 SLSADDIK
+148 GSLSAADIK

-189 DPAKLTSLGITP
+189 DPAKMTSLQVTP
-201 SDVAAAIRA
+201 SDVSAAINA

-221 GAPSIEGQVLN
+221 GAPAVQGQVLN
-232 ATVNAQSMLTTPEQF
+232 ATVNAQSMLQTPEQF
-247 KNIFLRNTSDGA
+247 RNIFLKNTASGA
-259 QVRLGDVARVELGA
+259 QVRLGDVARVELGS
-273 DTYQFDS
+273 DNYQFDS
-280 KFNGKPAGGVAIKLA
+280 KFNGKAAGGVAIKLA
-295 TGANALDTSEAVEA
+295 TGANALDTAAAVEE
-309 RMVEL
+309 RLSEL
-314 RKNYPTGMKD
+314 RKNYPDGLKD
-324 KLAFDTTPFI
+324 QLAYDTTPFI
-334 KISIESVVHTLIEAI
+334 KLSIESVVHTLIEAVF
-349 ILVFFVMFL
+349 LVFIVMFL

-370 MAVPVVV
+370 LAVPVVV
-377 LGTFAII
+377 LGTFAVI

-411 VVVENVERVMQEDH
+411 VVVENVERVMQEEH
-425 LDPVAATE
+425 LDPVVATE
-433 LSMKQITGALI
+433 RSMQQISGALVGI
-444 GMTSVLTAVFVPMSF
+444 TSVLTAVFVPMAF

-478 MVLSLVVAV
+478 MILSLIVAL
-487 TFTPALCATILK
+487 TFTPALCATLLK
-499 QHNPNKK
+499 QHDPNKAE
-506 PSNNIFARFFRWFNA
+506 SNNIFARFFRWFNSS
-521 AFDRTAE
+521 FDKLSV
-528 KYQTGVNF
+528 KYQGGVNR
-536 MTHHKLFS
+536 MTHHKVFS
-544 GIVYAAVIGVL
+544 GVVYVL
-555 VVLFKMLPS
+555 VIAGLVGLYKVLPS
-564 SFLPEEDQGV
+564 SFLPNEDQGV
-574 VMTLVQLPPNAT
+574 VMTLVQLPPSAS
-586 LDRTDKVINTMT
+586 LERTDKVITTMT
-598 HYFMENEKASVESV
+598 DYFMNKEKENIDSI
-612 FSVSGFS
+612 FTVSGFS
-619 FTGIGQNAG
+619 FTGVGQNAG
-628 LAFVKLKDWEKRTT
+628 LAFIKLKDWDERTS
-642 PEQQIGSLIQRGMAL
+642 PESQIGAIIQRGMSL
-657 NMIAKDASYVMPLQL
+657 NMIKDASYIMPLQL

-677 LGVTAG
+677 LGVASG
-683 FNFQLKASAGQSHE
+683 FDIQLKDASGQGHDK
-697 QLLAARNTILGLAA
+697 LIAARNAILGMAA

-728 QYQINIDQAQAGA
+728 QYQITIDQAQAGA
-741 MGVSIADINS
+741 MGVSISDINS

-763 DFIDRG
+763 DFVDRG
-769 RVKKVYVQGEAHARM
+769 RVKKVYVQGEASTRM

-796 NKGEM
+796 NVGTM
-801 IPFSSFATGTWTYG
+801 VPFSAFATGKWTYG

-822 NGIASMNIQGSPAPG
+822 NGVSSVNIQGTPAPG
-837 TSSGDAMLAMEEI
+837 VSSGDAMLAMEEI
-850 VAKLPSMGLQGFDY
+850 IGKLPSMGLQGFDY

-872 ERESGS
+872 ERDSGS
-878 QAPFLYALSL
+878 QTGPLLVLSM

-902 SVPFS
+902 SIPVS
-907 ILLVVPLGV
+907 VLLVVPLGII
-916 VGAIIL
+916 GAFTLTWLGMIIK
-922 TMFGHTGLFGGI
+922 GD
-934 TLFGR
+934 
-939 TYFAPDANLSN
+939 PNLSF

-957 LIAVIGL
+957 IVAVIGL

-979 QEKGESLFDATL
+979 QEKGEDLFDATL

-1015 ALSSGAGAGSQHSV
+1015 ALSTGAGAGSQHSV
-1029 GYGVLGGVIT
+1029 GFGVLGGVIS

-1048 PVFFVWVRSIFKYK
+1048 PVFFVWIRSIFKYK
-1062 PKNQNL
+1062 PKKQNNQE
-1068 QEHKS
+1068 QTS

>member
-27 LTKMPI
+27 LTKMPV

-52 ASASTVE
+52 ASAQTVE

-90 IQLNF
+90 INLNF
-95 EQGVDPDIAQV
+95 EQGIDPDIAQV

-129 VTKSGASFL
+129 VTKSGASFM

-143 YSESD
+143 YSPD
-148 SLSADDIK
+148 GSLSASDIK

-166 LSRVAGVGEVQVFGG
+166 LSRVAGVGELQVFGG

-189 DPAKLTSLGITP
+189 DPAKMTSLQVTP
-201 SDVAAAIRA
+201 TDIAAAINA

-221 GAPSIEGQVLN
+221 GAPSVQGQVLN
-232 ATVNAQSMLTTPEQF
+232 ATVNAQSMLQTPEQF
-247 KNIFLRNTSDGA
+247 RNIFLKNTASGA
-259 QVRLGDVARVELGA
+259 QVRLGDVARVELGS
-273 DTYQFDS
+273 DNYQFDS
-280 KFNGKPAGGVAIKLA
+280 KFNGKAAGGVAIKLA
-295 TGANALDTSEAVEA
+295 TGANALDTAAAVEE
-309 RMVEL
+309 RLSEL
-314 RKNYPTGMKD
+314 RQNYPDGLKD
-324 KLAFDTTPFI
+324 QLAYDTTPFI
-334 KISIESVVHTLIEAI
+334 KLSIESVVHTLIEAVV
-349 ILVFFVMFL
+349 LVFIVMFL

-370 MAVPVVV
+370 LAVPVVV
-377 LGTFAII
+377 LGTFAVI

-411 VVVENVERVMQEDH
+411 VVVENVERVMQEEH

-433 LSMKQITGALI
+433 KSMQQISGALVGI
-444 GMTSVLTAVFVPMSF
+444 TSVLTAVFVPMAF

-478 MVLSLVVAV
+478 MILSLIVAL
-487 TFTPALCATILK
+487 TFTPALCATLLK
-499 QHNPNKK
+499 QHDANK
-506 PSNNIFARFFRWFNA
+506 PESNNIFARFFRWFNSSFEKVA
-521 AFDRTAE
+521 V
-528 KYQTGVNF
+528 KYQGGVNR
-536 MTHHKLFS
+536 MTHHKVFS
-544 GIVYAAVIGVL
+544 GVVYLLVIAG
-555 VVLFKMLPS
+555 LFGLYKVLPS
-564 SFLPEEDQGV
+564 SFLPDEDQGV
-574 VMTLVQLPPNAT
+574 VMTLVQLPPSAS
-586 LDRTDKVINTMT
+586 LERTDKVVSSMT
-598 HYFMENEKASVESV
+598 DYFLNKEKEHVESI
-612 FSVSGFS
+612 FTVSGFS
-619 FTGIGQNAG
+619 FTGVGQNAG
-628 LAFVKLKDWEKRTT
+628 LAFIKLKDWSERTT
-642 PEQQIGSLIQRGMAL
+642 PESQIGAIIQRGMSL
-657 NMIAKDASYVMPLQL
+657 NMIKDASYIMPLQL

-677 LGVTAG
+677 LGVSAG
-683 FNFQLKASAGQSHE
+683 FDIQLKDASGQGHE
-697 QLLAARNTILGLAA
+697 KLIAARNAILGMAA

-741 MGVSIADINS
+741 MGVSIADINT

-763 DFIDRG
+763 DFVDRG
-769 RVKKVYVQGEAHARM
+769 RVKKVYVQGEANTRM

-796 NKGEM
+796 SSGTM
-801 IPFSSFATGTWTYG
+801 VPFSAFATGEWTYG

-822 NGIASMNIQGSPAPG
+822 NGVSSVNIQGTPAPG
-837 TSSGDAMLAMEEI
+837 VSSGDAMLAMEEI
-850 VAKLPSMGLQGFDY
+850 IAKLPSMGLQGFDY

-872 ERESGS
+872 ERDSGS
-878 QAPFLYALSL
+878 QTGPLLVLSM

-902 SVPFS
+902 SIPVS
-907 ILLVVPLGV
+907 VLLVVPLGII
-916 VGAIIL
+916 GAFTLTWLGMIIK
-922 TMFGHTGLFGGI
+922 GD
-934 TLFGR
+934 
-939 TYFAPDANLSN
+939 PNLSF

-957 LIAVIGL
+957 IVAVIGL

-979 QEKGESLFDATL
+979 QEQGEDLFDATL

-1015 ALSSGAGAGSQHSV
+1015 ALSTGAGAGSQHSV
-1029 GYGVLGGVIT
+1029 GFGVLGGVIS

-1048 PVFFVWVRSIFKYK
+1048 PVFFVWIRSIFKYK
-1062 PKNQNL
+1062 PKKQNNQE
-1068 QEHKS
+1068 QTS

>member
-14 VIALVIMLAGILT
+14 VISLVIMLAGVIT
-27 LTKMPI
+27 LTNMPI

-43 VTISATYPG
+43 VTIAATYPG
-52 ASASTVE
+52 ASAETVE

-90 IQLNF
+90 INLNF
-95 EQGVDPDIAQV
+95 EQGIDPDIAQV

-129 VTKSGASFL
+129 VTKSGASFM

-143 YSESD
+143 YSPD
-148 SLSADDIK
+148 GSLSASDIN

-166 LSRVAGVGEVQVFGG
+166 LSRVAGVGELQVFGG
-181 SYAMRIWL
+181 SYAMRIWM
-189 DPAKLTSLGITP
+189 DPAKMASLQVTP
-201 SDVAAAIRA
+201 SDIAQAIRT
-210 QNSQVAVGQLG
+210 QNAQVAVGQLG
-221 GAPSIEGQVLN
+221 GAPAIEGQALN
-232 ATVNAQSMLTTPEQF
+232 ATVTAQSMLQTPEQF
-247 KNIFLRNTSDGA
+247 RNIFLKNTASGA

-273 DTYQFDS
+273 DNYQFIS
-280 KFNGKPAGGVAIKLA
+280 KYNGKPAGGVAIKLS
-295 TGANALDTSEAVEA
+295 TGANALDTAAAVEE
-309 RMVEL
+309 RLKQL
-314 RKNYPTGMKD
+314 RPNYPAGLKD
-324 KLAFDTTPFI
+324 ELAFDTTPFI
-334 KISIESVVHTLIEAI
+334 ELSIKSVVKTLIEAI
-349 ILVFFVMFL
+349 ILVFIVMFL

-377 LGTFAII
+377 LGTFAVI
-384 NIFGFSINTLTMFA
+384 NMFGFTINTLTMFA

-411 VVVENVERVMQEDH
+411 VVVENVERVMVEEH

-433 LSMKQITGALI
+433 KSMKQISGALI
-444 GMTSVLTAVFVPMSF
+444 GITSVLSAVFVPMAF

-478 MVLSLVVAV
+478 MVLSLLVAL

-499 QHNPNKK
+499 QHDPNK
-506 PSNNIFARFFRWFNA
+506 PESNGIFARFFRWFNRS
-521 AFDRTAE
+521 FDKLSV
-528 KYQTGVNF
+528 KYQGGVNR
-536 MTHHKLFS
+536 MTHHKIFS
-544 GIVYAAVIGVL
+544 GVLYA
-555 VVLFKMLPS
+555 VVLGIIVLLFQKLPS
-564 SFLPEEDQGV
+564 SFLPDEDQGV

-586 LDRTDKVINTMT
+586 LERTEATMT
-598 HYFMENEKASVESV
+598 SMSNFFRENEKEHVQSV

-619 FTGIGQNAG
+619 FSGIGQNAG
-628 LAFVKLKDWEKRTT
+628 MAFIKLKDWSERTS
-642 PEQQIGSLIQRGMAL
+642 PESQIGAIIQRGMAL
-657 NMIAKDASYVMPLQL
+657 NMIVKDATYIMPLQL

-677 LGVTAG
+677 LGVSSG
-683 FNFQLKASAGQSHE
+683 FNLQLKDAAGNGHE
-697 QLLAARNTILGLAA
+697 KLTMARNIVLGEAA
-711 QDKRLAGV
+711 KDPRLMGV

-728 QYQINIDQAQAGA
+728 QYRIIIDQAQAGA
-741 MGVSIADINS
+741 AGVSIAEINS

-769 RVKKVYVQGEAHARM
+769 RVKKVYVQAESDSRM

-796 NKGEM
+796 NSGDM
-801 IPFSSFATGTWTYG
+801 VPFSAFATGEWTYG

-822 NGIASMNIQGSPAPG
+822 NGVSAKNIQGSPAPG
-837 TSSGDAMLAMEEI
+837 VSSGEAMQAMEEI
-850 VAKLPSMGLQGFDY
+850 VAKLPSMGLNGFDY

-872 ERESGS
+872 ERESGD

-902 SVPFS
+902 SIPFS
-907 ILLVVPLGV
+907 VLLVVPLGI
-916 VGAIIL
+916 VGALLL
-922 TMFGHTGLFGGI
+922 TFGGMI
-934 TLFGR
+934 LFKD
-939 TYFAPDANLSN
+939 PNLSN

-957 LIAVIGL
+957 IIAVIGL

-979 QEKGESLFDATL
+979 QEQGEELFDATL

-1007 FGFGVLPL
+1007 FGFGILPL
-1015 ALSSGAGAGSQHSV
+1015 ALASGAGAGSQHSV
-1029 GYGVLGGVIT
+1029 GYGVLGGVIS

-1048 PVFFVWVRSIFKYK
+1048 PVFYVWIRTVFKYK
-1062 PKNQNL
+1062 PKQQNH
-1068 QEHKS
+1068 QEHVS

>member
-27 LTKMPI
+27 LTKMPV

-52 ASASTVE
+52 ASAQTVE

-90 IQLNF
+90 INLNF
-95 EQGVDPDIAQV
+95 EQGIDPDIAQV

-122 VQRQGVK
+122 VQRQGVR
-129 VTKSGASFL
+129 VTKSGASFM
-138 QVLAF
+138 QVVAF
-143 YSESD
+143 YSPD
-148 SLSADDIK
+148 GSLSASDIK

-166 LSRVAGVGEVQVFGG
+166 LSRVAGVGELQVFGG

-189 DPAKLTSLGITP
+189 DPAKLTSFNLTP
-201 SDVAAAIRA
+201 SDVAAAIRS
-210 QNSQVAVGQLG
+210 QNAQVAVGQLG
-221 GAPSIEGQVLN
+221 GAPAVQGQVLN
-232 ATVNAQSMLTTPEQF
+232 ATVNAQSMLQTPEQF
-247 KNIFLRNTSDGA
+247 KNIFLKNAADGA
-259 QVRLGDVARVELGA
+259 QVRLSDVARVELGS
-273 DTYQFDS
+273 DNYQFDS
-280 KFNGKPAGGVAIKLA
+280 KFNGNPAGGVAIKLA
-295 TGANALDTSEAVEA
+295 TGANALDTAAAVEK
-309 RMVEL
+309 RLSEL
-314 RKNYPTGMKD
+314 RVNYPSGLKD
-324 KLAFDTTPFI
+324 KLAYDTTPFI
-334 KISIESVVHTLIEAI
+334 KLSIESVVHTLIEAVV
-349 ILVFFVMFL
+349 LVFIVMFL

-370 MAVPVVV
+370 LAVPVVV
-377 LGTFAII
+377 LGTFAVI

-411 VVVENVERVMQEDH
+411 VVVENVERVMQEEH
-425 LDPVAATE
+425 LEPVPATE
-433 LSMKQITGALI
+433 KSMGQISGALI
-444 GMTSVLTAVFVPMSF
+444 GITSVLTAVFVPMAF

-478 MVLSLVVAV
+478 MILSLIVAL
-487 TFTPALCATILK
+487 TFTPALCATLLK
-499 QHNPNKK
+499 QHDPNKEQ
-506 PSNNIFARFFRWFNA
+506 SNSIFARFFRGFNSG
-521 AFDRTAE
+521 FEKLSE
-528 KYQTGVNF
+528 KYQGGVNR

-544 GIVYAAVIGVL
+544 GVIYIVVIAAL
-555 VVLFKMLPS
+555 VGLYKMLPS

-574 VMTLVQLPPNAT
+574 VMTLVQLPPSAS
-586 LDRTDKVINTMT
+586 LERTDKVITTMT
-598 HYFMENEKASVESV
+598 DYFLNKEKEHVESI
-612 FSVSGFS
+612 FTVSGFS
-619 FTGIGQNAG
+619 FTGVGQNAG
-628 LAFVKLKDWEKRTT
+628 LAFIKLKDWSERTT
-642 PEQQIGSLIQRGMAL
+642 PESQIGAIIQRGMAL
-657 NMIAKDASYVMPLQL
+657 NMIVKDASYIMPLQL

-677 LGVTAG
+677 LGVSSG
-683 FNFQLKASAGQSHE
+683 FNIQLKDVSGQGHE
-697 QLLAARNTILGLAA
+697 KLIAARNAILGMAS

-728 QYQINIDQAQAGA
+728 QYKITVDQAQAGA
-741 MGVSIADINS
+741 MGVSISDINS

-763 DFIDRG
+763 DFVDRG
-769 RVKKVYVQGEAHARM
+769 RVKKVYVQGEADTRM

-801 IPFSSFATGTWTYG
+801 VPFSAFAKGEWTYG

-822 NGIASMNIQGSPAPG
+822 NGVSSVNIQGSPAPG
-837 TSSGDAMLAMEEI
+837 VSSGDAMLAMEEI
-850 VAKLPSMGLQGFDY
+850 IGKLPSMGLQGFDY

-872 ERESGS
+872 ERDSGN
-878 QAPFLYALSL
+878 QTVPLLILSL
-888 LIVFLCLAALYESW
+888 LIVFLCLSALYESW
-902 SVPFS
+902 AIPISV
-907 ILLVVPLGV
+907 LLVVPLGII
-916 VGAIIL
+916 GAF
-922 TMFGHTGLFGGI
+922 TMTWLGMVIKGD
-934 TLFGR
+934 
-939 TYFAPDANLSN
+939 PNLSF

-957 LIAVIGL
+957 IVAVIGL

-979 QEKGESLFDATL
+979 QEKGEELFEATL

-1015 ALSSGAGAGSQHSV
+1015 ALASGAGAGSQHSV
-1029 GYGVLGGVIT
+1029 GYGVLGGVIS

-1048 PVFFVWVRSIFKYK
+1048 PVFFVWIRSIFKYK
-1062 PKNQNL
+1062 PKTLNT
-1068 QEHKS
+1068 QEH

>member
-14 VIALVIMLAGILT
+14 VIALVVMLAGVLSLT
-27 LTKMPI
+27 TMPV
-33 AQYPTIAPPT
+33 AQYPTIAPPV
-43 VTISATYPG
+43 VTIAATYPG
-52 ASASTVE
+52 ASAQTVE

-90 IQLNF
+90 INLNF

-129 VTKSGASFL
+129 VTKSGASFM

-143 YSESD
+143 YSPD
-148 SLSADDIK
+148 GSLSGADIN

-166 LSRVAGVGEVQVFGG
+166 LSRVAGVGELQVFGG
-181 SYAMRIWL
+181 QYAMRIWL
-189 DPAKLTSLGITP
+189 DPAKMNSLQVTP
-201 SDVAAAIRA
+201 SDIAAAIRA
-210 QNSQVAVGQLG
+210 QNAQVAVGQLG
-221 GAPSIEGQVLN
+221 GAPSVQGQVLN
-232 ATVNAQSMLTTPEQF
+232 ATVNAQSMLQTPEQF
-247 KNIFLRNTSDGA
+247 KNIFLKNTSSGA
-259 QVRLGDVARVELGA
+259 QVRLSDVARVELGS
-273 DTYQFDS
+273 DNYQFDS
-280 KFNGKPAGGVAIKLA
+280 KFNGKAAGGVAIKLA
-295 TGANALDTSEAVEA
+295 TGANALDTAAAVEK
-309 RMVEL
+309 RLSEL
-314 RKNYPTGMKD
+314 RKNYPNGLKD
-324 KLAFDTTPFI
+324 QLAYDTTPFI
-334 KISIESVVHTLIEAI
+334 ELSIKSVVKTLIEAI
-349 ILVFFVMFL
+349 ILVFIVMFL

-370 MAVPVVV
+370 LAVPVVV
-377 LGTFAII
+377 LGTFAVI

-411 VVVENVERVMQEDH
+411 VVVENVERVMVEEH

-433 LSMKQITGALI
+433 KSMKQISGALVGI
-444 GMTSVLTAVFVPMSF
+444 TSVLTAVFVPMAF
-459 FGGTTGVIY
+459 FAGTTGVIY

-478 MVLSLVVAV
+478 MILSLIVAL
-487 TFTPALCATILK
+487 TFTPALCATLLK
-499 QHNPNKK
+499 QHDANK
-506 PSNNIFARFFRWFNA
+506 PESNNIFARFFRWFNSS
-521 AFDRTAE
+521 FE
-528 KYQTGVNF
+528 KLSVKYQGGVNR
-536 MTHHKLFS
+536 MTHHKVFS
-544 GIVYAAVIGVL
+544 GVVYLLVIAGL
-555 VVLFKMLPS
+555 VGLYKALPS
-564 SFLPEEDQGV
+564 SFLPDEDQGV
-574 VMTLVQLPPNAT
+574 VMTLVQLPPSAS
-586 LDRTDKVINTMT
+586 LERTDKVITTMT
-598 HYFMENEKASVESV
+598 DYFMNKEKEHVESI
-612 FSVSGFS
+612 FTVSGFS
-619 FTGIGQNAG
+619 FTGVGQNAG
-628 LAFVKLKDWEKRTT
+628 LAFIKLKDWSERTT
-642 PEQQIGSLIQRGMAL
+642 PESQIGAIIQRGMAL
-657 NMIAKDASYVMPLQL
+657 NMIVKDASYIMPLQL

-677 LGVTAG
+677 LGVSAG
-683 FNFQLKASAGQSHE
+683 FNIQLKDASGQGHE
-697 QLLAARNTILGLAA
+697 KLIAARNAILGMAA

-741 MGVSIADINS
+741 MGVSIADINT

-763 DFIDRG
+763 DFVDRG
-769 RVKKVYVQGEAHARM
+769 RVKKVYVQGEANARM

-796 NKGEM
+796 SAGTM
-801 IPFSSFATGTWTYG
+801 VPFSAFATGEWTYG

-822 NGIASMNIQGSPAPG
+822 NGVSSVNIQGTPAPG
-837 TSSGDAMLAMEEI
+837 VSSGDAMLAMEEI
-850 VAKLPSMGLQGFDY
+850 IGKLPSMGLQGFDY

-872 ERESGS
+872 ERDSGN
-878 QAPFLYALSL
+878 QTAPLLVLSM

-902 SVPFS
+902 SIPVS
-907 ILLVVPLGV
+907 VLLVVPLGIL
-916 VGAIIL
+916 GAFALTWLGMIIK
-922 TMFGHTGLFGGI
+922 GD
-934 TLFGR
+934 
-939 TYFAPDANLSN
+939 PNLSF

-957 LIAVIGL
+957 IVAVIGL

-979 QEKGESLFDATL
+979 QEQGEDLFDATL

-1015 ALSSGAGAGSQHSV
+1015 ALSTGAGAGSQHSV
-1029 GYGVLGGVIT
+1029 GFGVLGGVIS

-1048 PVFFVWVRSIFKYK
+1048 PVFFVWIRSIFKYK
-1062 PKNQNL
+1062 PKKQNNQE
-1068 QEHKS
+1068 QTS